1 MKKKRICMALAA
13 ALSLSLAIS
22 ATALA
27 AIPSDIGG
35 HWAQGTII
43 QWTSNGYI
51 AGYPDGTFKPDNSI
65 TRAEFVVMVNK
76 AMGYNKRGN
85 AYFSDVSA
93 AHWAYAEIMKGV
105 EAGYITGNGDGTF
118 RPDAPVTRQEAAVMI
133 SKILGL
139 DQDFASAAKYVD
151 YRYIPSWAAG
161 YVGAVSKAGIM
172 TGYPDGDFKSDRVLT
187 RAESVVSLDKTK
199 NYDGKVEEDKDDREV
214 FEDYRLTSSSLSDKI
229 IKGDLIISSSLSN
242 RNVSLDNVK
251 VEGKLIVEGGK
262 TVTADGCEIS
272 ELEMNRSDV
281 EFDATG
287 RTKVG
292 KTTFEKY
299 GKLSGSG
306 YSRVIIDE
314 EFNSYIELDANIDY
328 VELDAD
334 TNVRLLE
341 NCVIETFEATKNADN
356 ATVNFNK
363 AEVEDMDIYDAI
375 RITGRGDINNM
386 TVYKSGVKSSI
397 RPDHLDRRNGA
408 SKPDYTSTSSGDVGY
423 NPGSR
428 YDDLTIRR
436 DERTYS
442 GGRYDD
448 VRVMSADDW
457 VKLKNMTI
465 YGDLT
470 IDEDVENGDVY
481 LDDLDIRGHVY
492 IYGGGQDT
500 VSFEDCQIEGN
511 IYAKKDHGSR
521 PVGLKIDSNT
531 AEDLD
536 GYISIEDN
544 GAILE
549 NGGKL
554 DKVYVLTGSTVEI
567 DTNVKNLYV
576 NAKTDNLTITSGTTV
591 DKLSISSSSVKG
603 SKITNNGTIKEL
615 NTSQNITV
623 DGNGTVS
630 KDTGNVTYEKSVT
643 SVSLDKATAELTVGE
658 TLKLTATVSPSE
670 AANKSVTWSSSD
682 ASVATVDANGN
693 VKGVKAGTAT
703 ITVTTADG
711 GHTATCVVTVKEKP
725 AETVPAESVTLDKKE
740 LTLTVGGTD
749 GTLTA
754 TVKPADTTDKLK
766 WTVSDNSEN
775 ISITENND
783 GSVTVKALK
792 ATEENKTVTIVAT
805 AGSVS
810 DTCTV
815 TVNPKTV
822 TVTSITISGAPQESI
837 EVDGTFDL
845 MANVT
850 VEPTGSTY
858 EGEIIW
864 DQNSNPTDGE
874 GDVVQITADET
885 GKATVK
891 ALEAGTA
898 TITAKA
904 GDQTATCEVTVTA
917 KTVEV
922 ESVTITGTG
931 VENKKATMTAGDT
944 LQLSAMVLPEGA
956 TEQGVT
962 WESSNDSFA
971 TVTNGTVTAANVT
984 EQKTVTITAKS
995 VSNEEKSDSI
1005 TITVNPVAVTGIQLN
1020 QSSVELTGI
1029 NSSTTLT
1036 ATVTPNNA
1044 ANKEVTWRVENTE
1057 GSEVV
1062 RLSGTTGNSITVTA
1076 VGSGTATITATSK
1089 ANSEVTAICEVT
1101 VTVPVTGVTIK
1112 APEGT
1117 QGGTTEIPAALNV
1130 GETLQLTA
1138 TVKPAE
1144 ANYDKNQISWDVTSG
1159 AQYVTISTPAKGE
1172 TITVTGK
1179 SAGEATITAKVD
1191 ATHSATFTITVKA
1204 ASTPTPGDGGT
1215 ETGGNQTGTGGNQ
1228 SETGAGNGNQPVTG
1242 GEGQTP
1248 VETTPTTQA
1257 TSNAIVVSR

>member
-13 ALSLSLAIS
+13 ALSLSLAVS

-43 QWTSNGYI
+43 QWTTNGYI

-262 TVTADGCEIS
+262 TVTADDCEIS

-314 EFNSYIELDANIDY
+314 GFNSYIELDANIDY

-363 AEVEDMDIYDAI
+363 AEVDDMDIYDAI
-375 RITGRGDINNM
+375 RITGRGDIKNM

-428 YDDLTIRR
+428 YDDLTASR
-436 DERTYS
+436 DKLYK

-448 VRVMSADDW
+448 VKVTADGG
-457 VKLKNMTI
+457 VTLKNMTI
-465 YGDLT
+465 YGNLT

-492 IYGGGQDT
+492 IYGGGEDT
-500 VSFEDCQIEGN
+500 VSFKDCEIEGN

-576 NAKTDNLTITSGTTV
+576 NAKTDNLTITDRTTV
-591 DKLSISSSSVKG
+591 DKLSISSSST
-603 SKITNNGTIKEL
+603 ITNDGKINEL
-615 NTSQNITV
+615 NTSQDITVNGNGTINNPTGDGTVTAGNGQNISVKGVSLNKTATTIEVGKTEKLTATVQPTNATNQKVTWSSDKTDIATVDENGLVTAVKEGTANITV
-623 DGNGTVS
+623 TTEDGS
-630 KDTGNVTYEKSVT
+630 K
-643 SVSLDKATAELTVGE
+643 KATCVVTVTAKEEEQVAVTGVTISESEEVTVGN
-658 TLKLTATVSPSE
+658 TLKLTATIAPNN
-670 AANKSVTWSSSD
+670 ATNKNVTWTSS
-682 ASVATVDANGN
+682 AVNVATISGDGTVTP
-693 VKGVKAGTAT
+693 VGVGKTT
-703 ITVTTADG
+703 ITVTTEDG
-711 GHTATCVVTVKEKP
+711 GF
-725 AETVPAESVTLDKKE
+725 
-740 LTLTVGGTD
+740 TD
-749 GTLTA
+749 
-754 TVKPADTTDKLK
+754 
-766 WTVSDNSEN
+766 
-775 ISITENND
+775 
-783 GSVTVKALK
+783 
-792 ATEENKTVTIVAT
+792 
-805 AGSVS
+805 
-810 DTCTV
+810 
-815 TVNPKTV
+815 
-822 TVTSITISGAPQESI
+822 
-837 EVDGTFDL
+837 
-845 MANVT
+845 
-850 VEPTGSTY
+850 
-858 EGEIIW
+858 
-864 DQNSNPTDGE
+864 
-874 GDVVQITADET
+874 
-885 GKATVK
+885 
-891 ALEAGTA
+891 
-898 TITAKA
+898 
-904 GDQTATCEVTVTA
+904 TCEVTVKPNVQAEITGA
-917 KTVEV
+917 DSVEM
-922 ESVTITGTG
+922 ESTITLGANVTVNPSATTYSKTWDSSNKEVATIDENGIVTPVAVGTTTITLT
-931 VENKKATMTAGDT
+931 VKTSDNNEFTFNKEITVNAKPDVKVQTINVSGGNEVVSGEE

-956 TEQGVT
+956 TEKEVT
-962 WESSNDSFA
+962 WSTSNTQVA
-971 TVTNGTVTAANVT
+971 TVDNNGKVTA
-984 EQKTVTITAKS
+984 KTVTQDTQVTIKATANDG
-995 VSNEEKSDSI
+995 SNVTGSI
-1005 TITVNPVAVTGIQLN
+1005 NITVKPVAVTNISITKDGNTPATNESLEKDATLQ
-1020 QSSVELTGI
+1020 
-1029 NSSTTLT
+1029 LT
-1036 ATVTPNNA
+1036 ATVTPDNA
-1044 ANKEVTWRVENTE
+1044 ANKEVSWSVSGDTSAVE
-1057 GSEVV
+1057 
-1062 RLSGTTGNSITVTA
+1062 LSKNQSTSGESITVTA
-1076 VGSGTATITATSK
+1076 KASGTATITATSK
-1089 ANSEVTAICEVT
+1089 ANSEVKATCTVT
-1101 VTVPVTGVTIK
+1101 VTVPVTGVTI
-1112 APEGT
+1112 T
-1117 QGGTTEIPAALNV
+1117 STENKNTINV
-1130 GETLQLTA
+1130 NETLQLTA
-1138 TVKPAE
+1138 NVTHAG
-1144 ANYDKNQISWDVTSG
+1144 ADYDEITWTVTSG

>member
-13 ALSLSLAIS
+13 ALSLSLAVS

-139 DQDFASAAKYVD
+139 DQDYASAAKYVD

-262 TVTADGCEIS
+262 TVTADDCEIS

-287 RTKVG
+287 RTRVG

-314 EFNSYIELDANIDY
+314 KFNSYIELDANIDY

-363 AEVEDMDIYDAI
+363 AEVDDMDIYDAI

-428 YDDLTIRR
+428 YDDLTVSRNNKI
-436 DERTYS
+436 YK

-448 VRVMSADDW
+448 VKVTADERVT
-457 VKLKNMTI
+457 LKDMTI

-470 IDEDVENGDVY
+470 IDEDVEDGDVY

-492 IYGGGQDT
+492 IYGGGENT
-500 VSFEDCQIEGN
+500 VSFEDCEIGGN

-521 PVGLKIDSNT
+521 PVGLKIDSST

-554 DKVYVLTGSTVEI
+554 DNVYVRTSKEVKVE
-567 DTNVKNLYV
+567 TNVKNLYV
-576 NAKTDNLTITSGTTV
+576 SAKTSDLTITAGTTV
-591 DKLSISSSSVKG
+591 DKLSISSSST
-603 SKITNNGTIKEL
+603 ITNKGTINEL
-615 NTSQNITV
+615 NTSQNIKV
-623 DGNGTVS
+623 DGNGTVG
-630 KDTGNVTYEKSVT
+630 KDTGNGTVTYEKSVT
-643 SVSLDKATAELTVGE
+643 SVSLDKKTAEMKPNE
-658 TLKLTATVSPSE
+658 TLKLTATISPSD

-682 ASVATVDANGN
+682 TSIATVGADGTVTA
-693 VKGVKAGTAT
+693 KAVGEAT
-703 ITVTTADG
+703 ITVTTDDG
-711 GHTATCVVTVKEKP
+711 GKTATCKVTVKEAQAETKP
-725 AETVPAESVTLDKKE
+725 ATEVKLDKE
-740 LTLTVGGTD
+740 TLTLTVGGTD
-749 GTLTA
+749 GTLKATVEPADTTDTLSWTTSNNDGVVEVTPSENGTATVEALKAGTANVIVSAGEHSATCAVTVNPATVSVESISLNKNTLSLEEDETETLTA
-754 TVKPADTTDKLK
+754 TVKPDNATD
-766 WTVSDNSEN
+766 N
-775 ISITENND
+775 
-783 GSVTVKALK
+783 
-792 ATEENKTVTIVAT
+792 TVTWTSSNDEVAT
-805 AGSVS
+805 VNNGKVTAVS
-810 DTCTV
+810 
-815 TVNPKTV
+815 
-822 TVTSITISGAPQESI
+822 
-837 EVDGTFDL
+837 
-845 MANVT
+845 
-850 VEPTGSTY
+850 
-858 EGEIIW
+858 EGE
-864 DQNSNPTDGE
+864 
-874 GDVVQITADET
+874 
-885 GKATVK
+885 
-891 ALEAGTA
+891 A

-904 GDQTATCEVTVTA
+904 GEQTATCEVTVTA
-917 KTVEV
+917 RPVAV

-931 VENKKATMTAGDT
+931 VENKKATMTAGGT

-956 TEQGVT
+956 TEKEVT
-962 WESSNDSFA
+962 WSTSDNQVA
-971 TVTNGTVTAANVT
+971 TVSNGTVTAANVT

-995 VSNEEKSDSI
+995 VSDEAKSDSI
-1005 TITVNPVAVTGIQLN
+1005 TITVNPKVVENISLN
-1020 QSSVELTGI
+1020 PTT
-1029 NSSTTLT
+1029 TTLT
-1036 ATVTPNNA
+1036 SVGQTAEITATITPSDAVNGTVEWESSNTGVATVSPT
-1044 ANKEVTWRVENTE
+1044 EN
-1057 GSEVV
+1057 GKA
-1062 RLSGTTGNSITVTA
+1062 TVTA
-1076 VGSGTATITATSK
+1076 VSSGTT
-1089 ANSEVTAICEVT
+1089 
-1101 VTVPVTGVTIK
+1101 TIK
-1112 APEGT
+1112 ATAGGKEATCEIKVEIPVQSVT
-1117 QGGTTEIPAALNV
+1117 ISAQNGTTTSPATLTP
-1130 GETLQLTA
+1130 GGTLQLTA
-1138 TVKPAE
+1138 KIEP
-1144 ANYDKNQISWDVTSG
+1144 SG
-1159 AQYVTISTPAKGE
+1159 ATNQNVEWSSSDTSVTVTNGLVKVDSSVAESKTVTIK
-1172 TITVTGK
+1172 
-1179 SAGEATITAKVD
+1179 AKVGNVESE
-1191 ATHSATFTITVKA
+1191 AFTINVQ
-1204 ASTPTPGDGGT
+1204 ASTTTTPGGDG
-1215 ETGGNQTGTGGNQ
+1215 TGTGG
-1228 SETGAGNGNQPVTG
+1228 TG
-1242 GEGQTP
+1242 GVTENRNQTG
-1248 VETTPTTQA
+1248 ETTTQTTN
-1257 TSNAIVVSR
+1257 NAIVVSR

>member
-13 ALSLSLAIS
+13 ALSLSLAVS

-43 QWTSNGYI
+43 QWTTNGYI
-51 AGYPDGTFKPDNSI
+51 SGYPDGTFKPDNSI

-139 DQDFASAAKYVD
+139 DQDYASAAKYVD

-314 EFNSYIELDANIDY
+314 KFSSYIELDANIDY

-428 YDDLTIRR
+428 YDDLTASR
-436 DERTYS
+436 DKLYK

-448 VRVMSADDW
+448 VKVTADGGVTLRD
-457 VKLKNMTI
+457 MTI

-470 IDEDVENGDVY
+470 IDEDVENGEVY
-481 LDDLDIRGHVY
+481 LEDLDIRGKVY
-492 IYGGGQDT
+492 IYGGGQNT
-500 VSFEDCQIEGN
+500 VSFKDCEIEGN
-511 IYAKKDHGSR
+511 IYAKKDYDNT
-521 PVGLKIDSNT
+521 PVGLYIDGDTVENFDG
-531 AEDLD
+531 DL
-536 GYISIEDN
+536 YIDDD

-554 DKVYVLTGSTVEI
+554 DKVYVLTKSKVEI
-567 DTNVKNLYV
+567 DTDVKNLYV

-603 SKITNNGTIKEL
+603 STITNNGTINEL
-615 NTSQNITV
+615 NTSQDITV
-623 DGNGTVS
+623 NGGGTINNPTGNGTVT
-630 KDTGNVTYEKSVT
+630 TGDGQKISVKG
-643 SVSLDKATAELTVGE
+643 VSLNKTATTIEVGKTE
-658 TLKLTATVSPSE
+658 KLTATVQPTN
-670 AANKSVTWSSSD
+670 ATNQKVTWSSSNTD
-682 ASVATVDANGN
+682 IATVETDGTVTA
-693 VKGVKAGTAT
+693 KAVGTAD

-711 GHTATCVVTVKEKP
+711 GKTAKCTVTVKEAQ
-725 AETVPAESVTLDKKE
+725 AETEPATGVTLNQDT
-740 LTLTVGGTD
+740 LTLTVGGAD

-754 TVKPADTTDKLK
+754 TVTPADTTDELK

-792 ATEENKTVTIVAT
+792 ATEENQTVTIVAT

-815 TVNPKTV
+815 TVKP
-822 TVTSITISGAPQESI
+822 AE
-837 EVDGTFDL
+837 
-845 MANVT
+845 
-850 VEPTGSTY
+850 
-858 EGEIIW
+858 
-864 DQNSNPTDGE
+864 
-874 GDVVQITADET
+874 
-885 GKATVK
+885 
-891 ALEAGTA
+891 
-898 TITAKA
+898 
-904 GDQTATCEVTVTA
+904 
-917 KTVEV
+917 
-922 ESVTITGTG
+922 
-931 VENKKATMTAGDT
+931 
-944 LQLSAMVLPEGA
+944 
-956 TEQGVT
+956 
-962 WESSNDSFA
+962 
-971 TVTNGTVTAANVT
+971 
-984 EQKTVTITAKS
+984 
-995 VSNEEKSDSI
+995 
-1005 TITVNPVAVTGIQLN
+1005 VAVTGVTLN
-1020 QSSVELTGI
+1020 KTELTLEEDA
-1029 NSSTTLT
+1029 TATLT
-1036 ATVTPNNA
+1036 ATVNPTEATNKNVTWSSSNPEIASVSTDGIVTAVSAGEATITVTTADGEKTDTCKVTVIAKKVDTVMITGVEGDSATLSVGGTLNLSATVNPDEA
-1044 ANKEVTWRVENTE
+1044 ANKELEWTSSNSDVATVSENENGVIVTAVGE
-1057 GSEVV
+1057 GY
-1062 RLSGTTGNSITVTA
+1062 TTITATAKDGSRASDSITVTVNPVEVASVSITKDGTVTSYETLNKDATLQLMATVEPDNATNSDVTWSSNNTGVATVSENGLVKA
-1076 VGSGTATITATSK
+1076 VGSGTATITATAGEQS
-1089 ANSEVTAICEVT
+1089 AECQIT
-1101 VTVPVTGVTIK
+1101 VNVPVTGVTIT
-1112 APEGT
+1112 ALEGT
-1117 QGGTTEIPAALNV
+1117 QGETTESPAALNV
-1130 GETLQLTA
+1130 GGTLQLTA
-1138 TVKPAE
+1138 TVEPSNATNKAVTWSSNATNVAE
-1144 ANYDKNQISWDVTSG
+1144 VNDTGLVT
-1159 AQYVTISTPAKGE
+1159 AKA
-1172 TITVTGK
+1172 
-1179 SAGEATITAKVD
+1179 AGTATITARVD
-1191 ATHSATFTITVKA
+1191 ATHSATFTITVQ
-1204 ASTPTPGDGGT
+1204 ASTPSTPGDGGNTKVTPGT
-1215 ETGGNQTGTGGNQ
+1215 ETGGDQNGNTQPGTPGTG
-1228 SETGAGNGNQPVTG
+1228 EGNGT
-1242 GEGQTP
+1242 QTP
-1248 VETTPTTQA
+1248 GETTTQTTN
-1257 TSNAIVVSR
+1257 NAIVVSR

>member
-13 ALSLSLAIS
+13 ALSLSLAVS

-139 DQDFASAAKYVD
+139 DQDYASAAKYVD

-262 TVTADGCEIS
+262 TVTADDCEIS

-306 YSRVIIDE
+306 YSKVIIDD

-408 SKPDYTSTSSGDVGY
+408 SRPDYTSTSSGDVGY

-428 YDDLTIRR
+428 YDDLTASR
-436 DERTYS
+436 DKLYK

-448 VRVMSADDW
+448 VKVTADGG
-457 VKLKNMTI
+457 VTLKNMTI
-465 YGDLT
+465 YGNLT
-470 IDEDVENGDVY
+470 IDKDVENGNVH
-481 LDDLDIRGHVY
+481 LEDLDIRGKVY
-492 IYGGGQDT
+492 IYGGGQNT

-511 IYAKKDHGSR
+511 IYAKKDYKDT
-521 PVGLKIDSNT
+521 PVGLYIDGDTVENFDG
-531 AEDLD
+531 DL
-536 GYISIEDN
+536 YIDDD

-554 DKVYVLTGSTVEI
+554 DKVYVLTKSKVEI
-567 DTNVKNLYV
+567 DTDVKNLYV
-576 NAKTDNLTITSGTTV
+576 SAKTEKITIKSGVTV
-591 DKLSISSSSVKG
+591 DKLIVSSNAANDST
-603 SKITNNGTIKEL
+603 ITNDGTINEL
-615 NTSQNITV
+615 NTSQDITV
-623 DGNGTVS
+623 NGNGTINNP
-630 KDTGNVTYEKSVT
+630 TGDGTVIPGDGQKISVT
-643 SVSLDKATAELTVGE
+643 GVSLNKTATTIEVGKTE
-658 TLKLTATVSPSE
+658 KLTATVTPDN
-670 AANKSVTWSSSD
+670 ATNKNVTWKSSNED
-682 ASVATVDANGN
+682 VATVGTDGTVTVNA
-693 VKGVKAGTAT
+693 VGTAD

-711 GHTATCVVTVKEKP
+711 GKTATCTVTVKEAQAETKP
-725 AETVPAESVTLDKKE
+725 ATEVKLDKE
-740 LTLTVGGTD
+740 TLTLTVGGAD
-749 GTLTA
+749 GTLKA
-754 TVKPADTTDKLK
+754 TVTPADTTDKLK

-815 TVNPKTV
+815 TVKPAEVAVTGVTLNKTELTLEEGTTATLIATVKPENATDKTV
-822 TVTSITISGAPQESI
+822 TWESSNSEYVSVTPIQDENGKATITANEATTEEQPVTITATAGDKTATCTVTVKAATVAVTEVKIFNSDGSTDAGDSATINVNDQIIFTAKVSPETATEQGVNWSVDETNNGKVEISQNGN
-837 EVDGTFDL
+837 
-845 MANVT
+845 NVT
-850 VEPTGSTY
+850 V
-858 EGEIIW
+858 
-864 DQNSNPTDGE
+864 
-874 GDVVQITADET
+874 T
-885 GKATVK
+885 GKS
-891 ALEAGTA
+891 AGTA
-898 TITAKA
+898 TITA
-904 GDQTATCEVTVTA
+904 TAEG
-917 KTVEV
+917 
-922 ESVTITGTG
+922 GT
-931 VENKKATMTAGDT
+931 NIKDT
-944 LQLSAMVLPEGA
+944 
-956 TEQGVT
+956 
-962 WESSNDSFA
+962 
-971 TVTNGTVTAANVT
+971 
-984 EQKTVTITAKS
+984 
-995 VSNEEKSDSI
+995 I
-1005 TITVNPVAVTGIQLN
+1005 TITVNPKALESI
-1020 QSSVELTGI
+1020 
-1029 NSSTTLT
+1029 TLT
-1036 ATVTPNNA
+1036 TTKNTLTSVNDNTTITASADPEGA
-1044 ANKEVTWRVENTE
+1044 ELGEVTWSSTDNGVATVSPTEN
-1057 GSEVV
+1057 GKA
-1062 RLSGTTGNSITVTA
+1062 TVTA
-1076 VGSGTATITATSK
+1076 VSSGTTTIKATSGTATGECTITVNIPVQSVSISAPDGTSSSATL
-1089 ANSEVTAICEVT
+1089 
-1101 VTVPVTGVTIK
+1101 
-1112 APEGT
+1112 AP
-1117 QGGTTEIPAALNV
+1117 GGK
-1130 GETLQLTA
+1130 LQLTA
-1138 TVKPAE
+1138 TVEP
-1144 ANYDKNQISWDVTSG
+1144 SG
-1159 AQYVTISTPAKGE
+1159 ATNQNVEWISSDTSVTVVNGLVTVDSSITDAKTVTIK
-1172 TITVTGK
+1172 
-1179 SAGEATITAKVD
+1179 AKVGNIESK
-1191 ATHSATFTITVKA
+1191 AFTINVQ
-1204 ASTPTPGDGGT
+1204 ASTPTTPGEGGNT
-1215 ETGGNQTGTGGNQ
+1215 ETGGTGGDNDGGDYPRTGGAPENGNHT
-1228 SETGAGNGNQPVTG
+1228 ETGGVTENGNQPG
-1242 GEGQTP
+1242 GNQPG
-1248 VETTPTTQA
+1248 ETTTQA
-1257 TSNAIVVSR
+1257 TNNAIVVSR

>member
-13 ALSLSLAIS
+13 ALSLSFAVS

-139 DQDFASAAKYVD
+139 DQDYASAAKYVD

-262 TVTADGCEIS
+262 TVTADDCEIS

-306 YSRVIIDE
+306 YSRVIIDD

-341 NCVIETFEATKNADN
+341 NCAIETFEATKNADN

-408 SKPDYTSTSSGDVGY
+408 SRPDYTSTSSGDVGY

-428 YDDLTIRR
+428 YDDLTASR
-436 DERTYS
+436 DKLYK

-448 VRVMSADDW
+448 VKVTADGG
-457 VKLKNMTI
+457 VTLKNMTI

-492 IYGGGQDT
+492 IYGGGEDT
-500 VSFEDCQIEGN
+500 VSFKDCEIEGN
-511 IYAKKDHGSR
+511 IYAKKDHGIR

-576 NAKTDNLTITSGTTV
+576 NAKTDNLTITDRTTV
-591 DKLSISSSSVKG
+591 DKLSISSSST
-603 SKITNNGTIKEL
+603 ITNDGKINEL
-615 NTSQNITV
+615 NTSQDITV
-623 DGNGTVS
+623 NGNGTINNP
-630 KDTGNVTYEKSVT
+630 TGDGTVTAGNGQNISVKG
-643 SVSLDKATAELTVGE
+643 VSLNKTATTIEVGKTE
-658 TLKLTATVSPSE
+658 KLTATVQPTN
-670 AANKSVTWSSSD
+670 ATNQKVTWKSSNED
-682 ASVATVDANGN
+682 VATVGTDGTVTANA
-693 VKGVKAGTAT
+693 VGTAD

-711 GHTATCVVTVKEKP
+711 SKTA
-725 AETVPAESVTLDKKE
+725 
-740 LTLTVGGTD
+740 
-749 GTLTA
+749 
-754 TVKPADTTDKLK
+754 
-766 WTVSDNSEN
+766 
-775 ISITENND
+775 
-783 GSVTVKALK
+783 
-792 ATEENKTVTIVAT
+792 
-805 AGSVS
+805 
-810 DTCTV
+810 TCTV
-815 TVNPKTV
+815 TVNPETVAVESVSLSESSFSLEEGDSKTLTATVTPDTATDKTV
-822 TVTSITISGAPQESI
+822 TWTIGGTNSDAVTLNTTTGNE
-837 EVDGTFDL
+837 
-845 MANVT
+845 VT
-850 VEPTGSTY
+850 V
-858 EGEIIW
+858 
-864 DQNSNPTDGE
+864 
-874 GDVVQITADET
+874 TA
-885 GKATVK
+885 AT
-891 ALEAGTA
+891 AGTA
-898 TITAKA
+898 TITATA
-904 GDQTATCEVTVTA
+904 GGKTAECTVTVKA
-917 KTVEV
+917 ATVPV
-922 ESVTITGTG
+922 MGVTIKVGDNASDT
-931 VENKKATMTAGDT
+931 ATMTSGEELELTAT
-944 LQLSAMVLPEGA
+944 VLPDTA
-956 TEQGVT
+956 TDKGVT
-962 WESSNDSFA
+962 WESSDNSVA
-971 TVTNGTVTAANVT
+971 TVSNGTVKAANVT

-995 VSNEEKSDSI
+995 VSDKTKCDSI
-1005 TITVNPVAVTGIQLN
+1005 TITVNPA
-1020 QSSVELTGI
+1020 LTGI
-1029 NSSTTLT
+1029 TLEPTTDTL
-1036 ATVTPNNA
+1036 
-1044 ANKEVTWRVENTE
+1044 E
-1057 GSEVV
+1057 G
-1062 RLSGTTGNSITVTA
+1062 
-1076 VGSGTATITATSK
+1076 VGETATITAK
-1089 ANSEVTAICEVT
+1089 ADPEGAELGTVTWESSATGVATVQPNVDGTAKVTAVSSGTTI
-1101 VTVPVTGVTIK
+1101 IK
-1112 APEGT
+1112 ATSGTATGEYTITVNIPVQSVSISAAGIEGNTTTITLGEGT
-1117 QGGTTEIPAALNV
+1117 N
-1130 GETLQLTA
+1130 TLQLTA
-1138 TVKPAE
+1138 TVTPAE
-1144 ANYDKNQISWDVTSG
+1144 ANYDKNQISWDVTNG
-1159 AQYVTISTPAKGE
+1159 AEYVTISTPATGE
-1172 TITVTGK
+1172 TITVTAVN
-1179 SAGEATITAKVD
+1179 AGSATITATAGEK
-1191 ATHSATFTITVKA
+1191 SAQFTITVNA
-1204 ASTPTPGDGGT
+1204 ATTTPGEGGNTEVTPGT
-1215 ETGGNQTGTGGNQ
+1215 ETRGDQNGNTQPGTPGTG
-1228 SETGAGNGNQPVTG
+1228 EGNGT
-1242 GEGQTP
+1242 QTS
-1248 VETTPTTQA
+1248 ETTPTTQA
-1257 TSNAIVVSR
+1257 TNNAIVVSR

>member
-13 ALSLSLAIS
+13 ALSLSLAVS

-43 QWTSNGYI
+43 QWTTNGYI
-51 AGYPDGTFKPDNSI
+51 SGYPDGTFKPDNSI

-139 DQDFASAAKYVD
+139 DQDYASAAKYVD

-262 TVTADGCEIS
+262 TVTADDCEIS

-428 YDDLTIRR
+428 YDDLTASR
-436 DERTYS
+436 DEKTYR
-442 GGRYDD
+442 GGKYDD
-448 VRVMSADDW
+448 VKVTGED
-457 VKLKNMTI
+457 VNLKDMTI
-465 YGDLT
+465 YGNLT
-470 IDEDVENGDVY
+470 IDEDVRNSNIGLY
-481 LDDLDIRGHVY
+481 DLDIRGNVY
-492 IYGGGQDT
+492 IYGGGQST
-500 VSFEDCQIEGN
+500 VGFYDCEIEGN
-511 IYAKKDHGSR
+511 IYARKDYNDT
-521 PVGLKIDSNT
+521 PVGLYIDGDTVENFDG
-531 AEDLD
+531 DL
-536 GYISIEDN
+536 YIDDD

-554 DKVYVLTGSTVEI
+554 DKVYVLTKSKVEI
-567 DTNVKNLYV
+567 DTDVKNLYV

-591 DKLSISSSSVKG
+591 DKLSISSSSAKG
-603 SKITNNGTIKEL
+603 STITNKGTINEL

-623 DGNGTVS
+623 NGDGTINNPTGDGTVTPDDGQ
-630 KDTGNVTYEKSVT
+630 KISVT
-643 SVSLDKATAELTVGE
+643 GVSLNKTATTIEVGKTE
-658 TLKLTATVSPSE
+658 KLTATVTPDN
-670 AANKSVTWSSSD
+670 ATNKNVTWKSSNED
-682 ASVATVDANGN
+682 VATVGKDGTVTARA
-693 VKGVKAGTAT
+693 VGTAD

-711 GHTATCVVTVKEKP
+711 GKTATC
-725 AETVPAESVTLDKKE
+725 A
-740 LTLTVGGTD
+740 
-749 GTLTA
+749 
-754 TVKPADTTDKLK
+754 
-766 WTVSDNSEN
+766 
-775 ISITENND
+775 
-783 GSVTVKALK
+783 
-792 ATEENKTVTIVAT
+792 
-805 AGSVS
+805 
-810 DTCTV
+810 V

-822 TVTSITISGAPQESI
+822 AVESI
-837 EVDGTFDL
+837 SLNQSSLTLEEEGT
-845 MANVT
+845 
-850 VEPTGSTY
+850 
-858 EGEIIW
+858 
-864 DQNSNPTDGE
+864 
-874 GDVVQITADET
+874 
-885 GKATVK
+885 AT
-891 ALEAGTA
+891 LTA
-898 TITAKA
+898 TITPNNATDKSVTWESSDPKSVSVTPIQNENGKA
-904 GDQTATCEVTVTA
+904 TITAIKPTGESSVTITATAGEQTATCTVTVKAATVPVTEVTIKVGDNASDT
-917 KTVEV
+917 
-922 ESVTITGTG
+922 
-931 VENKKATMTAGDT
+931 ATMTAGEELELT
-944 LQLSAMVLPEGA
+944 ATVLPDTA
-956 TEQGVT
+956 TDKGVT
-962 WESSNDSFA
+962 WESSDNSVA
-971 TVTNGTVTAANVT
+971 TVSNGTVKAANVT

-995 VSNEEKSDSI
+995 VSDKTKCDSI
-1005 TITVNPVAVTGIQLN
+1005 TITVNPA
-1020 QSSVELTGI
+1020 LTGI
-1029 NSSTTLT
+1029 TLEPTTATLEGIGTTTTITAKANPKGAELGTVSWVSTNTGVATVSST
-1036 ATVTPNNA
+1036 
-1044 ANKEVTWRVENTE
+1044 EN
-1057 GSEVV
+1057 GKA
-1062 RLSGTTGNSITVTA
+1062 TVTA
-1076 VGSGTATITATSK
+1076 VSSGTTTIKATSGTATGECTITVNIPVESISITANGVEG
-1089 ANSEVTAICEVT
+1089 NSA
-1101 VTVPVTGVTIK
+1101 TITLG
-1112 APEGT
+1112 EGT
-1117 QGGTTEIPAALNV
+1117 TT
-1130 GETLQLTA
+1130 TLQLTA
-1138 TVKPAE
+1138 TVEP
-1144 ANYDKNQISWDVTSG
+1144 T
-1159 AQYVTISTPAKGE
+1159 E
-1172 TITVTGK
+1172 TKEKTVTWSITSNPNGAVTL
-1179 SAGEATITAKVD
+1179 SSNGNTATVNAVNAGSATITATAGGK
-1191 ATHSATFTITVKA
+1191 SATFTITVNA
-1204 ASTPTPGDGGT
+1204 ATPTSGEDGDTGTPGT
-1215 ETGGNQTGTGGNQ
+1215 EEDNDNGSQPGGDQTGGNQTGGNQTGGDDPG
-1228 SETGAGNGNQPVTG
+1228 TGGAPGGGNHSGTGGDNGNGP
-1242 GEGQTP
+1242 QT
-1248 VETTPTTQA
+1248 TLK
-1257 TSNAIVVSR
+1257 

>member
-43 QWTSNGYI
+43 QWTTNGYI
-51 AGYPDGTFKPDNSI
+51 SGYPDGTFKPDNSI

-139 DQDFASAAKYVD
+139 DQDYASAAKYVD

-262 TVTADGCEIS
+262 TVTADDCEIS

-306 YSRVIIDE
+306 YSRVIIDD
-314 EFNSYIELDANIDY
+314 EFNSYIELNANIDY

-341 NCVIETFEATKNADN
+341 NCAIETFEATKNADS

-397 RPDHLDRRNGA
+397 RPDHLDTRNGA
-408 SKPDYTSTSSGDVGY
+408 SRPDYTSTSSGDVGY

-428 YDDLTIRR
+428 YDDLTVSRNNKI
-436 DERTYS
+436 YK

-448 VRVMSADDW
+448 VKVTADERVT
-457 VKLKNMTI
+457 LKDMTI

-481 LDDLDIRGHVY
+481 LEDLDIRGHVY
-492 IYGGGQDT
+492 IYGGGENT
-500 VSFEDCQIEGN
+500 VSFKDCEIEGN

-576 NAKTDNLTITSGTTV
+576 NAKTDNLTITDRTTV
-591 DKLSISSSSVKG
+591 DKLSISSSSAND
-603 SKITNNGTIKEL
+603 STITNDGTIKEL

-623 DGNGTVS
+623 NGGGTINNTPGNGTVTPGDDQ
-630 KDTGNVTYEKSVT
+630 KISVKG
-643 SVSLDKATAELTVGE
+643 VSLNKTATTIEVGKTE
-658 TLKLTATVSPSE
+658 KLTATVTPDN
-670 AANKSVTWSSSD
+670 ATNKNVTWKSSNED
-682 ASVATVDANGN
+682 VATVGTDGTVTANA
-693 VKGVKAGTAT
+693 VGTAD

-711 GHTATCVVTVKEKP
+711 GKTATCTVTVKP
-725 AETVPAESVTLDKKE
+725 ATVAVTGISLDHQS
-740 LTLTVGGTD
+740 LTLEEGARE
-749 GTLTA
+749 TLTA
-754 TVKPADTTDKLK
+754 TVTPDTATD
-766 WTVSDNSEN
+766 
-775 ISITENND
+775 
-783 GSVTVKALK
+783 
-792 ATEENKTVTIVAT
+792 KTVTWTSSDSTVAKVENGVVTAIKASETPVTITAT
-805 AGSVS
+805 AGE
-810 DTCTV
+810 
-815 TVNPKTV
+815 K
-822 TVTSITISGAPQESI
+822 
-837 EVDGTFDL
+837 
-845 MANVT
+845 
-850 VEPTGSTY
+850 
-858 EGEIIW
+858 
-864 DQNSNPTDGE
+864 
-874 GDVVQITADET
+874 
-885 GKATVK
+885 
-891 ALEAGTA
+891 
-898 TITAKA
+898 
-904 GDQTATCEVTVTA
+904 TATCEVTVTA
-917 KTVEV
+917 KTVAV

-931 VENKKATMTAGDT
+931 VTGETEKTATMTAGEELELT
-944 LQLSAMVLPEGA
+944 AEVVPAEA
-956 TEQGVT
+956 TNKAVT
-962 WESSNDSFA
+962 WESSDPEYVSVTPIQNENGKA
-971 TVTNGTVTAANVT
+971 TITALKATNT
-984 EQKTVTITAKS
+984 ENPVTITAKAIGGENITDSIEITVNPKALESITLTTEKDILTS
-995 VSNEEKSDSI
+995 VNDTTTITATANPGGAQLGTVNWNITEGNDVVELSANTGESITVKAEKSGTAKIKATSGTATGEY
-1005 TITVNPVAVTGIQLN
+1005 TITVNIPV
-1020 QSSVELTGI
+1020 QSV
-1029 NSSTTLT
+1029 
-1036 ATVTPNNA
+1036 
-1044 ANKEVTWRVENTE
+1044 
-1057 GSEVV
+1057 
-1062 RLSGTTGNSITVTA
+1062 SISA
-1076 VGSGTATITATSK
+1076 
-1089 ANSEVTAICEVT
+1089 
-1101 VTVPVTGVTIK
+1101 
-1112 APEGT
+1112 
-1117 QGGTTEIPAALNV
+1117 QGGISSPATLAP
-1130 GETLQLTA
+1130 GGTLQLTA
-1138 TVKPAE
+1138 NVEPAGADYNNITWESSDTSVATVANGLVTVDSSVAE
-1144 ANYDKNQISWDVTSG
+1144 SKT
-1159 AQYVTISTPAKGE
+1159 VTIK
-1172 TITVTGK
+1172 
-1179 SAGEATITAKVD
+1179 AKVGNVESE
-1191 ATHSATFTITVKA
+1191 AFTINVQ
-1204 ASTPTPGDGGT
+1204 ASTPTTPGEGGT
-1215 ETGGNQTGTGGNQ
+1215 KTGEDQSGTGEDNKNGDHPGTGGAPEGGNHPGTGGDNEGGNQTGGT
-1228 SETGAGNGNQPVTG
+1228 
-1242 GEGQTP
+1242 
-1248 VETTPTTQA
+1248 TTQA
-1257 TSNAIVVSR
+1257 TNNAIVVSR

>member
-13 ALSLSLAIS
+13 ALSLSLAVS

-43 QWTSNGYI
+43 QWTTNGYI
-51 AGYPDGTFKPDNSI
+51 SGYPDGTFKPDNSI

-139 DQDFASAAKYVD
+139 DQDYASAAQYVD

-262 TVTADGCEIS
+262 TVTADDCEIS

-428 YDDLTIRR
+428 YDDLTVSRNNKI
-436 DERTYS
+436 YK

-448 VRVMSADDW
+448 VKVTADERVT
-457 VKLKNMTI
+457 LKDMTI

-470 IDEDVENGDVY
+470 IDEDVEDGDVY

-492 IYGGGQDT
+492 IYGGGENT
-500 VSFEDCQIEGN
+500 VSFEDCEIGGN

-521 PVGLKIDSNT
+521 PVGLKIDSST

-554 DKVYVLTGSTVEI
+554 DNVYVRTSKEVKVE
-567 DTNVKNLYV
+567 TNVKNLYV
-576 NAKTDNLTITSGTTV
+576 SAKTSDLTITAGTTV
-591 DKLSISSSSVKG
+591 DKLSISSSST
-603 SKITNNGTIKEL
+603 ITNKGTINEL

-623 DGNGTVS
+623 NGDGTINNTNTTGNGTVTT
-630 KDTGNVTYEKSVT
+630 DGNQKISVT
-643 SVSLDKATAELTVGE
+643 GVTLNKTALTLTEGASE
-658 TLKLTATVSPSE
+658 KLTATVQPTN
-670 AANKSVTWSSSD
+670 ATNQKVTWSSDKTDIATVDENGLVTAVKEGTANITVTTEDGSKKATCVVTVTAKEEQVAVTGVKLNKSKTTIKVGETETLEATID
-682 ASVATVDANGN
+682 PANATNKNITWSSTDGTVATVDETGKVEA
-693 VKGVKAGTAT
+693 KKAGTAT
-703 ITVTTADG
+703 IKVTTADG
-711 GHTATCVVTVKEKP
+711 NHVAECTVTVEAATVEVESISLDKEELSLEEGATAT
-725 AETVPAESVTLDKKE
+725 LF
-740 LTLTVGGTD
+740 
-749 GTLTA
+749 A
-754 TVKPADTTDKLK
+754 TVKPENATD
-766 WTVSDNSEN
+766 N
-775 ISITENND
+775 
-783 GSVTVKALK
+783 
-792 ATEENKTVTIVAT
+792 TVTWTSSNEEVATVENGVVTAVRASETPVTITAT
-805 AGSVS
+805 AGGKEA
-810 DTCTV
+810 TCT
-815 TVNPKTV
+815 
-822 TVTSITISGAPQESI
+822 
-837 EVDGTFDL
+837 
-845 MANVT
+845 
-850 VEPTGSTY
+850 
-858 EGEIIW
+858 
-864 DQNSNPTDGE
+864 
-874 GDVVQITADET
+874 
-885 GKATVK
+885 
-891 ALEAGTA
+891 
-898 TITAKA
+898 
-904 GDQTATCEVTVTA
+904 VTVTA
-917 KTVEV
+917 KTVAV

-931 VENKKATMTAGDT
+931 VENKKATMTAG
-944 LQLSAMVLPEGA
+944 
-956 TEQGVT
+956 
-962 WESSNDSFA
+962 
-971 TVTNGTVTAANVT
+971 
-984 EQKTVTITAKS
+984 
-995 VSNEEKSDSI
+995 EE
-1005 TITVNPVAVTGIQLN
+1005 L
-1020 QSSVELTGI
+1020 E
-1029 NSSTTLT
+1029 LT
-1036 ATVTPNNA
+1036 ATVEPINA
-1044 ANKEVTWRVENTE
+1044 TNKTITW
-1057 GSEVV
+1057 
-1062 RLSGTTGNSITVTA
+1062 SITSDPNEAVTLKSNGNTA
-1076 VGSGTATITATSK
+1076 TVKALEAGTATITATATGGTNIKDTITITVNPK
-1089 ANSEVTAICEVT
+1089 ALESITLTTTKNTLTSVNDNTTITASANPEGAELGEVTWSSTDTNVATVSSTENGKAT
-1101 VTVPVTGVTIK
+1101 VTAVSSGTAKIQATSGTATGECTITVNIPVTGVTIK
-1112 APEGT
+1112 DSSGNTSAKMTLGEGT
-1117 QGGTTEIPAALNV
+1117 TT
-1130 GETLQLTA
+1130 TLQLTA
-1138 TVKPAE
+1138 TVTPAE
-1144 ANYDKNQISWDVTSG
+1144 ANYDKNQISWNVTSG
-1159 AQYVTISTPAKGE
+1159 AEYVTISTPATGE
-1172 TITVTGK
+1172 TITVNAV
-1179 SAGEATITAKVD
+1179 SAGSATITAKVD
-1191 ATHSATFTITVKA
+1191 ENHSATFQITVQVPA
-1204 ASTPTPGDGGT
+1204 TPGTGEGNRNQPGGT
-1215 ETGGNQTGTGGNQ
+1215 
-1228 SETGAGNGNQPVTG
+1228 
-1242 GEGQTP
+1242 
-1248 VETTPTTQA
+1248 TTQA
-1257 TSNAIVVSR
+1257 TNNAIVVSR

>member
-13 ALSLSLAIS
+13 ALSLSLAVS

-43 QWTSNGYI
+43 QWTTNGYI

-139 DQDFASAAKYVD
+139 DQDYASAAKYVD

-262 TVTADGCEIS
+262 TVTADDCEIS

-397 RPDHLDRRNGA
+397 RPDHLDTRNGA

-428 YDDLTIRR
+428 YDDLTASR
-436 DERTYS
+436 DDKTYR
-442 GGRYDD
+442 GGKYDD
-448 VRVMSADDW
+448 VRVTGED
-457 VKLKNMTI
+457 VTLENMTI

-470 IDEDVENGDVY
+470 IDEDVENGNVY
-481 LDDLDIRGHVY
+481 LEDLDIRGHVY
-492 IYGGGQDT
+492 IYGGGENT
-500 VSFEDCQIEGN
+500 VSFEDCEIEGN

-544 GAILE
+544 GAILKA
-549 NGGKL
+549 GGKL
-554 DKVYVLTGSTVEI
+554 DNVYVLTGSTVEI

-576 NAKTDNLTITSGTTV
+576 NAKTSKLKITDRTTV
-591 DKLSISSSSVKG
+591 DKLSISSSSAED
-603 SKITNNGTIKEL
+603 STITNNGTIKEL
-615 NTSQNITV
+615 NTSQDIKVDGSGTIKEETGSGNVTTGESQNISVTGVTLNETTATVEAGSKYQLKETVQPTNATNKKVTWSSDNTDIATVDENGLVTAVKEGTANITV
-623 DGNGTVS
+623 TTEDGNHTAKCVVTVTA
-630 KDTGNVTYEKSVT
+630 KEEEQVAVTGVTISESEEVT
-643 SVSLDKATAELTVGE
+643 FGN
-658 TLKLTATVSPSE
+658 TLKLTATIAPNN
-670 AANKSVTWSSSD
+670 ATNKNVTWTSSAENVATISSD
-682 ASVATVDANGN
+682 GTVTP
-693 VKGVKAGTAT
+693 VGVGKTT
-703 ITVTTADG
+703 ITVTTEDG
-711 GHTATCVVTVKEKP
+711 GFTDTCEVTVKP
-725 AETVPAESVTLDKKE
+725 NVQAEITGADSVEMESTITLGANVTVNPSATIYSKTWDSSNKEVATIDENGIVTPVSVGETTI
-740 LTLTVGGTD
+740 TLTVKTSDNSEFKFDKKINVNAKPDVKVKTITVSGEKEVVSGGELHLTVEVKPDNATNDAVTWSTSNKQVATVDENGKVTAKTVTENTQVTITATAND
-749 GTLTA
+749 GSNVTGSITITVKPVAVTNISITKDGNTPATNESLEKDATLQLTA
-754 TVKPADTTDKLK
+754 TVKPD
-766 WTVSDNSEN
+766 
-775 ISITENND
+775 
-783 GSVTVKALK
+783 
-792 ATEENKTVTIVAT
+792 
-805 AGSVS
+805 
-810 DTCTV
+810 
-815 TVNPKTV
+815 
-822 TVTSITISGAPQESI
+822 
-837 EVDGTFDL
+837 
-845 MANVT
+845 
-850 VEPTGSTY
+850 
-858 EGEIIW
+858 
-864 DQNSNPTDGE
+864 
-874 GDVVQITADET
+874 
-885 GKATVK
+885 
-891 ALEAGTA
+891 
-898 TITAKA
+898 
-904 GDQTATCEVTVTA
+904 
-917 KTVEV
+917 
-922 ESVTITGTG
+922 
-931 VENKKATMTAGDT
+931 
-944 LQLSAMVLPEGA
+944 
-956 TEQGVT
+956 
-962 WESSNDSFA
+962 
-971 TVTNGTVTAANVT
+971 
-984 EQKTVTITAKS
+984 
-995 VSNEEKSDSI
+995 
-1005 TITVNPVAVTGIQLN
+1005 
-1020 QSSVELTGI
+1020 
-1029 NSSTTLT
+1029 
-1036 ATVTPNNA
+1036 NA
-1044 ANKEVTWRVENTE
+1044 ANKEVTWSVS
-1057 GSEVV
+1057 GDISAVK
-1062 RLSGTTGNSITVTA
+1062 LSKNQSTSGESITVTA
-1076 VGSGTATITATSK
+1076 KASGTATITATSN
-1089 ANSEVTAICEVT
+1089 ANSEVTATCAVT
-1101 VTVPVTGVTIK
+1101 VTVPVTDVSIIS
-1112 APEGT
+1112 PENK
-1117 QGGTTEIPAALNV
+1117 TTLNV
-1130 GETLQLTA
+1130 DDRLQLTA
-1138 TVKPAE
+1138 TV
-1144 ANYDKNQISWDVTSG
+1144 
-1159 AQYVTISTPAKGE
+1159 TPPNA
-1172 TITVTGK
+1172 TNNTVTWSSNTPTVATVDSSTGLVTAK
-1179 SAGEATITAKVD
+1179 SAGKVTITAT
-1191 ATHSATFTITVKA
+1191 ATDGSGVRGSIEITVE
-1204 ASTPTPGDGGT
+1204 PVETPGG
-1215 ETGGNQTGTGGNQ
+1215 ETGTTPGTGTRTGNEGQ
-1228 SETGAGNGNQPVTG
+1228 SGTGEGNGNQP
-1242 GEGQTP
+1242 GET
-1248 VETTPTTQA
+1248 TTQA
-1257 TSNAIVVSR
+1257 TNNVIVVSR

>member
-1 MKKKRICMALAA
+1 MKKKKRICMALAA

-43 QWTSNGYI
+43 QWTTNGYI
-51 AGYPDGTFKPDNSI
+51 SGYPDGTFKPDNSI

-139 DQDFASAAKYVD
+139 DQDYASAAKYVD

-262 TVTADGCEIS
+262 TVTADDCEIS

-314 EFNSYIELDANIDY
+314 GFNSYIELDANIDY

-341 NCVIETFEATKNADN
+341 NCAIETFEATKNADN

-428 YDDLTIRR
+428 YDDLTASR
-436 DERTYS
+436 DKLYK

-448 VRVMSADDW
+448 VKVTADGGVTLRD
-457 VKLKNMTI
+457 MTI

-492 IYGGGQDT
+492 IYGGGDDT

-511 IYAKKDHGSR
+511 IYAKKDYGSS
-521 PVGLKIDSNT
+521 PVGLKIDSDT

-544 GAILE
+544 GAILKA
-549 NGGKL
+549 GGKL
-554 DKVYVLTGSTVEI
+554 DRVYVQTGAEVTVE
-567 DTNVKNLYV
+567 TSVENLYV
-576 NAKTDNLTITSGTTV
+576 SAKTNNLKITAGTTV
-591 DKLSISSSSVKG
+591 DKLSISSRSANDST
-603 SKITNNGTIKEL
+603 ITNYGTINEL

-623 DGNGTVS
+623 NGDGTINNTNTTGNGTVTT
-630 KDTGNVTYEKSVT
+630 DGNQKISVT
-643 SVSLDKATAELTVGE
+643 GVTLNKTALTLTEGASE
-658 TLKLTATVSPSE
+658 KLTATVQPTN
-670 AANKSVTWSSSD
+670 ATNQKVTWSSD
-682 ASVATVDANGN
+682 KTDIATVDKNGL
-693 VKGVKAGTAT
+693 VTAKAAGTAN
-703 ITVTTADG
+703 ITVTT
-711 GHTATCVVTVKEKP
+711 E
-725 AETVPAESVTLDKKE
+725 
-740 LTLTVGGTD
+740 
-749 GTLTA
+749 
-754 TVKPADTTDKLK
+754 
-766 WTVSDNSEN
+766 
-775 ISITENND
+775 D
-783 GSVTVKALK
+783 GS
-792 ATEENKTVTIVAT
+792 KTA
-805 AGSVS
+805 
-810 DTCTV
+810 TCTV

-822 TVTSITISGAPQESI
+822 AVTEVKLDKTELELEEGTTTTLTATVTPDTATDKTVTWTIG
-837 EVDGTFDL
+837 GTNSDAVTL
-845 MANVT
+845 NDTTGKEVT
-850 VEPTGSTY
+850 V
-858 EGEIIW
+858 
-864 DQNSNPTDGE
+864 
-874 GDVVQITADET
+874 TA
-885 GKATVK
+885 AT
-891 ALEAGTA
+891 AGTA
-898 TITAKA
+898 TITATA
-904 GDQTATCEVTVTA
+904 GEQTATCTVTVTA
-917 KTVEV
+917 RTVAV
-922 ESVTITGTG
+922 QSVTIKGSG
-931 VENKKATMTAGDT
+931 VENKKATMTAEEK
-944 LQLSAMVLPEGA
+944 LQLTAEVLPVDATNKGVTWSITSNPNEAITLSSNDNTATITAVKAGTATITATAAGGTDITDSIEITVNPKLSEIILEPTTATLEGVGTFTTITAKANPEGA
-956 TEQGVT
+956 ELGTVE
-962 WESSNDSFA
+962 WESSNNGVA
-971 TVTNGTVTAANVT
+971 TVQSNG
-984 EQKTVTITAKS
+984 
-995 VSNEEKSDSI
+995 D
-1005 TITVNPVAVTGIQLN
+1005 G
-1020 QSSVELTGI
+1020 
-1029 NSSTTLT
+1029 T
-1036 ATVTPNNA
+1036 ATVTA
-1044 ANKEVTWRVENTE
+1044 KA
-1057 GSEVV
+1057 
-1062 RLSGTTGNSITVTA
+1062 
-1076 VGSGTATITATSK
+1076 SGTATITATAGGK
-1089 ANSEVTAICEVT
+1089 SEECQIT
-1101 VTVPVTGVTIK
+1101 VNVPVTGVTIK

-1144 ANYDKNQISWDVTSG
+1144 ANYDKNQISWNVTSG
-1159 AQYVTISTPAKGE
+1159 DEYVTISTAATGE

-1179 SAGEATITAKVD
+1179 SAGTATITA
-1191 ATHSATFTITVKA
+1191 SAGEQSEQFIITVKA
-1204 ASTPTPGDGGT
+1204 AETTNPGEGGGT
-1215 ETGGNQTGTGGNQ
+1215 EVIPGGEDDTTSGPDT
-1228 SETGAGNGNQPVTG
+1228 ETGSENQPVTG
-1242 GEGQTP
+1242 VESQTSG
-1248 VETTPTTQA
+1248 ETTPTTQA

>member
-13 ALSLSLAIS
+13 ALSLSLAVS

-43 QWTSNGYI
+43 QWTTNGYI
-51 AGYPDGTFKPDNSI
+51 SGYPDGTFKPDNSI

-139 DQDFASAAKYVD
+139 DQDYASAAKYVD

-314 EFNSYIELDANIDY
+314 EFSSYIELDANIDY

-428 YDDLTIRR
+428 YDDLTVSRNNKI
-436 DERTYS
+436 YK

-448 VRVMSADDW
+448 VKVTADERVT
-457 VKLKNMTI
+457 LKDMTI

-470 IDEDVENGDVY
+470 IDEDVEDGDVY

-492 IYGGGQDT
+492 IYGGGEST
-500 VSFEDCQIEGN
+500 VSFKDCEIEGN
-511 IYAKKDHGSR
+511 IYAKKDYKDM
-521 PVGLKIDSNT
+521 PVGLYIDGDTVENF
-531 AEDLD
+531 D
-536 GYISIEDN
+536 GTLVIEKN
-544 GAILE
+544 GAIVK
-549 NGGKL
+549 GAGKL
-554 DKVYVLTGSTVEI
+554 DNVNVLTKSKVEI
-567 DTNVKNLYV
+567 DTDVKNLYV

-591 DKLSISSSSVKG
+591 DKLSISSSSAKDSTIKLDGNVKEISTNYDITVTGSGDYDKKTGSGTINGKEETIAVTEVTLNKTALTLTEGASEKLKATVKPDNATNKELKWSSSDTSIATVDNTGKVLGMSAGNAVITVTTKDG
-603 SKITNNGTIKEL
+603 SKTATCNVTVITPDVSVESVGL
-615 NTSQNITV
+615 NTN
-623 DGNGTVS
+623 
-630 KDTGNVTYEKSVT
+630 
-643 SVSLDKATAELTVGE
+643 SLRLSIGE
-658 TLKLTATVSPSE
+658 PGQLTAIVNPSN
-670 AANKSVTWSSSD
+670 ATNKEVTWSSLD
-682 ASVATVDANGN
+682 PSVATVDDTGKVLGMSAGN
-693 VKGVKAGTAT
+693 AV
-703 ITVTTADG
+703 ITVTTKDG
-711 GHTATCVVTVKEKP
+711 SKTATCDVEVIAPVVNV
-725 AETVPAESVTLDKKE
+725 
-740 LTLTVGGTD
+740 
-749 GTLTA
+749 
-754 TVKPADTTDKLK
+754 
-766 WTVSDNSEN
+766 
-775 ISITENND
+775 
-783 GSVTVKALK
+783 
-792 ATEENKTVTIVAT
+792 
-805 AGSVS
+805 
-810 DTCTV
+810 
-815 TVNPKTV
+815 
-822 TVTSITISGAPQESI
+822 ESI
-837 EVDGTFDL
+837 
-845 MANVT
+845 
-850 VEPTGSTY
+850 
-858 EGEIIW
+858 
-864 DQNSNPTDGE
+864 
-874 GDVVQITADET
+874 
-885 GKATVK
+885 
-891 ALEAGTA
+891 
-898 TITAKA
+898 
-904 GDQTATCEVTVTA
+904 
-917 KTVEV
+917 
-922 ESVTITGTG
+922 
-931 VENKKATMTAGDT
+931 
-944 LQLSAMVLPEGA
+944 
-956 TEQGVT
+956 
-962 WESSNDSFA
+962 
-971 TVTNGTVTAANVT
+971 
-984 EQKTVTITAKS
+984 
-995 VSNEEKSDSI
+995 
-1005 TITVNPVAVTGIQLN
+1005 
-1020 QSSVELTGI
+1020 GI
-1029 NSSTTLT
+1029 NLT
-1036 ATVTPNNA
+1036 
-1044 ANKEVTWRVENTE
+1044 E
-1057 GSEVV
+1057 
-1062 RLSGTTGNSITVTA
+1062 LSLS
-1076 VGSGTATITATSK
+1076 
-1089 ANSEVTAICEVT
+1089 
-1101 VTVPVTGVTIK
+1101 P
-1112 APEGT
+1112 
-1117 QGGTTEIPAALNV
+1117 
-1130 GETLQLTA
+1130 GEASQLTA
-1138 TVKPAE
+1138 TVNPINATNKKVNWSSSNP
-1144 ANYDKNQISWDVTSG
+1144 
-1159 AQYVTISTPAKGE
+1159 
-1172 TITVTGK
+1172 TVATVDSTGK
-1179 SAGEATITAKVD
+1179 VLGLTAGGATITAETEDGARKITCNVTVKPLDTVINKSTSLSPGEGIQLGVSDVTNEAVISWSVANGVIAKVNETGY
-1191 ATHSATFTITVKA
+1191 AVGLTSGTTTITATTTSGLKVIW
-1204 ASTPTPGDGGT
+1204 T
-1215 ETGGNQTGTGGNQ
+1215 
-1228 SETGAGNGNQPVTG
+1228 VT
-1242 GEGQTP
+1242 
-1248 VETTPTTQA
+1248 V
-1257 TSNAIVVSR
+1257 I

>member
-13 ALSLSLAIS
+13 ALSLSLAVS

-139 DQDFASAAKYVD
+139 DQDYASAAKYVD

-262 TVTADGCEIS
+262 TITADGCEIS

-314 EFNSYIELDANIDY
+314 GFSSYIELDADIDY

-428 YDDLTIRR
+428 YDDLTASR
-436 DERTYS
+436 DKLYK

-448 VRVMSADDW
+448 VKVTADGRVT
-457 VKLKNMTI
+457 LKNMTI

-492 IYGGGQDT
+492 IYGGGENT
-500 VSFEDCQIEGN
+500 VSFEDCEIGGN

-576 NAKTDNLTITSGTTV
+576 NAKTDNLTITDRTTV
-591 DKLSISSSSVKG
+591 DKLSISSSST
-603 SKITNNGTIKEL
+603 ITNDGKINEL
-615 NTSQNITV
+615 NTSQDITV
-623 DGNGTVS
+623 NGNGTINNP
-630 KDTGNVTYEKSVT
+630 TGDGTVTAGNGQNISVKG
-643 SVSLDKATAELTVGE
+643 VSLNKTATTIEVGKTE
-658 TLKLTATVSPSE
+658 KLTATVQPTN
-670 AANKSVTWSSSD
+670 ATNQKVTWSSD
-682 ASVATVDANGN
+682 KTDIATVNDSGLVTA
-693 VKGVKAGTAT
+693 VKEGTAN
-703 ITVTTADG
+703 ITVTTEDG
-711 GHTATCVVTVKEKP
+711 SKKATC
-725 AETVPAESVTLDKKE
+725 A
-740 LTLTVGGTD
+740 
-749 GTLTA
+749 
-754 TVKPADTTDKLK
+754 
-766 WTVSDNSEN
+766 
-775 ISITENND
+775 
-783 GSVTVKALK
+783 
-792 ATEENKTVTIVAT
+792 
-805 AGSVS
+805 
-810 DTCTV
+810 V

-822 TVTSITISGAPQESI
+822 AVESI
-837 EVDGTFDL
+837 SLNQSSLTLEEEGTATLTATITPNNATDKS
-845 MANVT
+845 VT
-850 VEPTGSTY
+850 WESSDPKSVSVTP
-858 EGEIIW
+858 I
-864 DQNSNPTDGE
+864 QNEN
-874 GDVVQITADET
+874 
-885 GKATVK
+885 GKATI
-891 ALEAGTA
+891 TA
-898 TITAKA
+898 IKPTGESSVTITAKA
-904 GDQTATCEVTVTA
+904 GEKTATCTVTVTA
-917 KTVEV
+917 RTVAV
-922 ESVTITGTG
+922 TGVTIKVNGSESET
-931 VENKKATMTAGDT
+931 ATMTAGGE
-944 LQLSAMVLPEGA
+944 LQLMAEVLPENA
-956 TEQGVT
+956 TNKTVT
-962 WESSNDSFA
+962 WESSNSEYVSVTPSETENGKA
-971 TVTNGTVTAANVT
+971 TITAIKPT
-984 EQKTVTITAKS
+984 GESSVTITAKAIGGE
-995 VSNEEKSDSI
+995 NITDSI
-1005 TITVNPVAVTGIQLN
+1005 EITVNPKALESITLTTTKNTLTSVNDTTTITASANPEGAELGEVTWSSTDTNVATVSSTENGKATVTAVSSGTAKIQATSGTATGECTITVNI
-1020 QSSVELTGI
+1020 
-1029 NSSTTLT
+1029 
-1036 ATVTPNNA
+1036 
-1044 ANKEVTWRVENTE
+1044 
-1057 GSEVV
+1057 
-1062 RLSGTTGNSITVTA
+1062 
-1076 VGSGTATITATSK
+1076 
-1089 ANSEVTAICEVT
+1089 
-1101 VTVPVTGVTIK
+1101 PVTGVSIK
-1112 APEGT
+1112 DSSGNSFATMTLSEGT
-1117 QGGTTEIPAALNV
+1117 N
-1130 GETLQLTA
+1130 TLQLKANVT
-1138 TVKPAE
+1138 PAE
-1144 ANYDKNQISWDVTSG
+1144 ANYDKNQISWTVTSG
-1159 AQYVTISTPAKGE
+1159 GEYVDISTPATGE
-1172 TITVTGK
+1172 TITVTAK
-1179 SAGEATITAKVD
+1179 AAGSATITAKVD
-1191 ATHSATFTITVKA
+1191 ENHSATFKITVQ
-1204 ASTPTPGDGGT
+1204 ASTPSTPGGGGTEVTPGT
-1215 ETGGNQTGTGGNQ
+1215 ETGGDQNGNTQPGTPGTGEGT
-1228 SETGAGNGNQPVTG
+1228 ENGT
-1242 GEGQTP
+1242 QTP
-1248 VETTPTTQA
+1248 GETTTQA
-1257 TSNAIVVSR
+1257 TNNAIVVSR

>member
-1 MKKKRICMALAA
+1 MKKKKRICMALAA
-13 ALSLSLAIS
+13 ALSMSLAVS

-43 QWTSNGYI
+43 QWTTNGYI
-51 AGYPDGTFKPDNSI
+51 SGYPDGTFKPDNSI

-139 DQDFASAAKYVD
+139 DQDYASAAKYVD

-262 TVTADGCEIS
+262 TVTADDCEIS

-397 RPDHLDRRNGA
+397 RPDHLDTRNGA
-408 SKPDYTSTSSGDVGY
+408 SRPDYTSTSSGDVGY

-428 YDDLTIRR
+428 YDDLTVSRNNKI
-436 DERTYS
+436 YK

-448 VRVMSADDW
+448 VKVTADERVT
-457 VKLKNMTI
+457 LKDMTI

-481 LDDLDIRGHVY
+481 LEDLDIRGHVY
-492 IYGGGQDT
+492 IYGGGEST
-500 VSFEDCQIEGN
+500 VSFKDCEIEGN
-511 IYAKKDHGSR
+511 IYAKKDYKDM
-521 PVGLKIDSNT
+521 PVGLYIDGDTVENF
-531 AEDLD
+531 D
-536 GYISIEDN
+536 GTLVIEKN
-544 GAILE
+544 GAIVK
-549 NGGKL
+549 GAGKL
-554 DKVYVLTGSTVEI
+554 DNVNVLTKSKVEI
-567 DTNVKNLYV
+567 DTDVKNLYV

-591 DKLSISSSSVKG
+591 DKLSISSSSAKD
-603 SKITNNGTIKEL
+603 STITNNGTIKEL

-623 DGNGTVS
+623 NGDGTINNTNTTGNGTVTT
-630 KDTGNVTYEKSVT
+630 DGNQKISVT
-643 SVSLDKATAELTVGE
+643 GVTLNKTALTLTEGASE
-658 TLKLTATVSPSE
+658 KLTATVQPTN
-670 AANKSVTWSSSD
+670 ATNTKVTWSSD
-682 ASVATVDANGN
+682 KTDIATVDANGLVTAKAAGTAN
-693 VKGVKAGTAT
+693 ITVTTEDGSKTATCAVTVNPKTVAVTEVKLDKTELELEEGGIATLTAKVTPEDATDKTVTWTSSNNEVATVENGVVTAVKASETPVTITATAGEKTAECTVTVKAATVPVTKVTIKVGDNASDTATMTAGDNLQLTAEVEPTEATNKAVTWSITSNPNEAITLSSNDNTATITAVKAGTAT
-703 ITVTTADG
+703 ITA
-711 GHTATCVVTVKEKP
+711 TATD
-725 AETVPAESVTLDKKE
+725 ES
-740 LTLTVGGTD
+740 
-749 GTLTA
+749 
-754 TVKPADTTDKLK
+754 
-766 WTVSDNSEN
+766 
-775 ISITENND
+775 
-783 GSVTVKALK
+783 
-792 ATEENKTVTIVAT
+792 
-805 AGSVS
+805 
-810 DTCTV
+810 
-815 TVNPKTV
+815 
-822 TVTSITISGAPQESI
+822 
-837 EVDGTFDL
+837 
-845 MANVT
+845 
-850 VEPTGSTY
+850 
-858 EGEIIW
+858 GE
-864 DQNSNPTDGE
+864 
-874 GDVVQITADET
+874 
-885 GKATVK
+885 
-891 ALEAGTA
+891 
-898 TITAKA
+898 
-904 GDQTATCEVTVTA
+904 
-917 KTVEV
+917 
-922 ESVTITGTG
+922 
-931 VENKKATMTAGDT
+931 
-944 LQLSAMVLPEGA
+944 
-956 TEQGVT
+956 
-962 WESSNDSFA
+962 
-971 TVTNGTVTAANVT
+971 
-984 EQKTVTITAKS
+984 
-995 VSNEEKSDSI
+995 SDSI
-1005 TITVNPVAVTGIQLN
+1005 TITVNPA
-1020 QSSVELTGI
+1020 LTGI
-1029 NSSTTLT
+1029 TLT
-1036 ATVTPNNA
+1036 ADKNTLTSIGDTTTITATANPGGAQLGTVTWESSDTGVA
-1044 ANKEVTWRVENTE
+1044 TVSSTEN
-1057 GSEVV
+1057 GKA
-1062 RLSGTTGNSITVTA
+1062 TVTA
-1076 VGSGTATITATSK
+1076 VSSGTTTITAK
-1089 ANSEVTAICEVT
+1089 AGEKEATCEIKVEI
-1101 VTVPVTGVTIK
+1101 PVTGVLILAQNGTPSPATL
-1112 APEGT
+1112 AP
-1117 QGGTTEIPAALNV
+1117 GGK
-1130 GETLQLTA
+1130 LQLTA
-1138 TVKPAE
+1138 NVTPAE
-1144 ANYDKNQISWDVTSG
+1144 ANYDENQISWESSDPSVATVANGLVTVDSS
-1159 AQYVTISTPAKGE
+1159 IIEAK
-1172 TITVTGK
+1172 TV
-1179 SAGEATITAKVD
+1179 TITAKVGNIE
-1191 ATHSATFTITVKA
+1191 SEEFTINVQ
-1204 ASTPTPGDGGT
+1204 ASTTTPPGDGGT
-1215 ETGGNQTGTGGNQ
+1215 GTGGQTETQPGTPGTGTGNEG
-1228 SETGAGNGNQPVTG
+1228 QPVTG
-1242 GEGQTP
+1242 VESQTSG
-1248 VETTPTTQA
+1248 ETTPTTQA
-1257 TSNAIVVSR
+1257 TNNAIVVSR

>member
-13 ALSLSLAIS
+13 ALSLSLAVS

-43 QWTSNGYI
+43 QWTTNGYI

-314 EFNSYIELDANIDY
+314 EFNSYIELDADIDY

-428 YDDLTIRR
+428 YDDLTASR
-436 DERTYS
+436 DDKTYS

-448 VRVMSADDW
+448 VRVTGKD

-492 IYGGGQDT
+492 IYGGGENT
-500 VSFEDCQIEGN
+500 VSFEDCEIGGN

-521 PVGLKIDSNT
+521 PVGLKIDSST

-554 DKVYVLTGSTVEI
+554 DKVYVLTKSKVEI
-567 DTNVKNLYV
+567 DTDVKNLYV
-576 NAKTDNLTITSGTTV
+576 NANTSDLTITAGTTV
-591 DKLSISSSSVKG
+591 NKLSISSSSAKG
-603 SKITNNGTIKEL
+603 STITNYGTINEL
-615 NTSQNITV
+615 NTSQDITV
-623 DGNGTVS
+623 NGNGTINNPTGNGTVTPGGGQKIS
-630 KDTGNVTYEKSVT
+630 VTGVKLNETTATVEAGNKYQLIATVQPTNATNTNVTWSSDNIDIATVDENGLVT
-643 SVSLDKATAELTVGE
+643 AVKEGTANITVTTEDGSKTATCAVTVTAKEEQTVAVTGVTISE
-658 TLKLTATVSPSE
+658 SEEVTFGNTLKLTATIAPNN
-670 AANKSVTWSSSD
+670 ATNKNVTWTSSAENVATISSD
-682 ASVATVDANGN
+682 GTVTP
-693 VKGVKAGTAT
+693 VGVGKTT
-703 ITVTTADG
+703 ITV
-711 GHTATCVVTVKEKP
+711 K
-725 AETVPAESVTLDKKE
+725 
-740 LTLTVGGTD
+740 
-749 GTLTA
+749 
-754 TVKPADTTDKLK
+754 
-766 WTVSDNSEN
+766 
-775 ISITENND
+775 TE
-783 GSVTVKALK
+783 
-792 ATEENKTVTIVAT
+792 
-805 AGSVS
+805 
-810 DTCTV
+810 
-815 TVNPKTV
+815 
-822 TVTSITISGAPQESI
+822 
-837 EVDGTFDL
+837 
-845 MANVT
+845 
-850 VEPTGSTY
+850 
-858 EGEIIW
+858 
-864 DQNSNPTDGE
+864 DGE
-874 GDVVQITADET
+874 FTD
-885 GKATVK
+885 
-891 ALEAGTA
+891 
-898 TITAKA
+898 
-904 GDQTATCEVTVTA
+904 TCEVTVKPNVQAEITGA
-917 KTVEV
+917 DSVEM
-922 ESVTITGTG
+922 ESTITLGANVT
-931 VENKKATMTAGDT
+931 VNPSATIYSKTWDSSNKEVATIDENGIVTPVSVGETTITLTVKTSDNSEFKFDKKINVNAKPDVKVQTINVSGGNEVVSGEE

-956 TEQGVT
+956 TEKEVT
-962 WESSNDSFA
+962 WSTSNTQVA
-971 TVTNGTVTAANVT
+971 TVDNNGKVTAKTVTENT
-984 EQKTVTITAKS
+984 QVTITATANDG
-995 VSNEEKSDSI
+995 SNVTGSI
-1005 TITVNPVAVTGIQLN
+1005 TITVKPVAVTNISITKDGN
-1020 QSSVELTGI
+1020 
-1029 NSSTTLT
+1029 TTATSESLEKDATLQLT
-1036 ATVTPNNA
+1036 ATVTPDNA
-1044 ANKEVTWRVENTE
+1044 ANKEVSWSVSGDTSAVELNKTK
-1057 GSEVV
+1057 ST
-1062 RLSGTTGNSITVTA
+1062 SGESITVTA
-1076 VGSGTATITATSK
+1076 VSSGTATITATAGEQS
-1089 ANSEVTAICEVT
+1089 AECQIT
-1101 VTVPVTGVTIK
+1101 VNVSVTGVTIK

-1117 QGGTTEIPAALNV
+1117 QGGTSENPAIMTS
-1130 GETLQLTA
+1130 GGTLQLMATVEPDNATNSDVTWSSNTPTVATVDSSTGLVTAGSVTESKTVTITA
-1138 TVKPAE
+1138 TV
-1144 ANYDKNQISWDVTSG
+1144 G
-1159 AQYVTISTPAKGE
+1159 
-1172 TITVTGK
+1172 GK
-1179 SAGEATITAKVD
+1179 
-1191 ATHSATFTITVKA
+1191 SATFTITVNPA
-1204 ASTPTPGDGGT
+1204 AVPGTDSGTTTPGGVTDTTSGPDT
-1215 ETGGNQTGTGGNQ
+1215 ETGT
-1228 SETGAGNGNQPVTG
+1228 ENQPVTG
-1242 GEGQTP
+1242 GGSQTP
-1248 VETTPTTQA
+1248 GKTTTTTQA

>member
-13 ALSLSLAIS
+13 ALSLSLAVS

-43 QWTSNGYI
+43 QWTTNGYI
-51 AGYPDGTFKPDNSI
+51 SGYPDGTFKPDNSI

-199 NYDGKVEEDKDDREV
+199 NYDVKVEEDKDDREV

-262 TVTADGCEIS
+262 TITADDCEIS

-306 YSRVIIDE
+306 YSRVIIDD
-314 EFNSYIELDANIDY
+314 EFSSYIELDANIDY

-397 RPDHLDRRNGA
+397 RPDHLDTRNGA

-428 YDDLTIRR
+428 YDDLTASR
-436 DERTYS
+436 DYKTYS

-448 VRVMSADDW
+448 VRVTGKD

-465 YGDLT
+465 YGNLT

-481 LDDLDIRGHVY
+481 LEDLDIRGKVY
-492 IYGGGQDT
+492 IYGGGQNT
-500 VSFEDCQIEGN
+500 VSFKDCEIEGN
-511 IYAKKDHGSR
+511 IYAKKDHGTT
-521 PVGLKIDSNT
+521 PVGIEFEDSYS
-531 AEDLD
+531 AEHFD
-536 GYISIEDN
+536 GTLVIEKN
-544 GAILE
+544 GAIVK
-549 NGGKL
+549 GAGKL
-554 DKVYVLTGSTVEI
+554 DNVNVDTDERVDI
-567 DTNVKNLYV
+567 DINVKNLYV
-576 NAKTDNLTITSGTTV
+576 REKTSKLTITAGTTV
-591 DKLSISSSSVKG
+591 DKLSISSSSAKD
-603 SKITNNGTIKEL
+603 STITNKGTINEL

-623 DGNGTVS
+623 NGSGTVG

-643 SVSLDKATAELTVGE
+643 SVSLDKTTAELTVGE
-658 TLKLTATVSPSE
+658 TLKLTATVSPSD

-711 GHTATCVVTVKEKP
+711 SKTATCAVTVKEKP

-740 LTLTVGGTD
+740 LTLKVGGSAE
-749 GTLTA
+749 TLRA
-754 TVKPADTTDKLK
+754 TVTPDNTTDELK
-766 WTVSDNSEN
+766 WTVSNNEFVKITDNK
-775 ISITENND
+775 D
-783 GSVTVKALK
+783 GTATIEALK

-1044 ANKEVTWRVENTE
+1044 ANKEVSWSVENTE
-1057 GSEVV
+1057 GTDVVSLSGTTGDSITVTAKSGGKATIKATAGGQTATCEVTV
-1062 RLSGTTGNSITVTA
+1062 TVPVQNVSISADGVEDNSATMTAGGTLKLTAKVTPENATNNTVTWSVKNPEGTNVVSLSGTTGNSITGNSITVNA
-1076 VGSGTATITATSK
+1076 VSAGKATITAT
-1089 ANSEVTAICEVT
+1089 A
-1101 VTVPVTGVTIK
+1101 
-1112 APEGT
+1112 
-1117 QGGTTEIPAALNV
+1117 GG
-1130 GETLQLTA
+1130 Q
-1138 TVKPAE
+1138 
-1144 ANYDKNQISWDVTSG
+1144 
-1159 AQYVTISTPAKGE
+1159 
-1172 TITVTGK
+1172 
-1179 SAGEATITAKVD
+1179 
-1191 ATHSATFTITVKA
+1191 SATFAITVQ
-1204 ASTPTPGDGGT
+1204 ASTPTNPGEGDDIGTGETGDGD
-1215 ETGGNQTGTGGNQ
+1215 ESVDQ
-1228 SETGAGNGNQPVTG
+1228 S
-1242 GEGQTP
+1242 
-1248 VETTPTTQA
+1248 
-1257 TSNAIVVSR
+1257 

>member
-13 ALSLSLAIS
+13 ALSLSLAVS

-43 QWTSNGYI
+43 QWTTNGYI

-139 DQDFASAAKYVD
+139 DQDYASAAKYVD

-314 EFNSYIELDANIDY
+314 KFSSYIELNANIDY
-328 VELDAD
+328 VELNAD

-341 NCVIETFEATKNADN
+341 NCVIETFEAAKNADN

-428 YDDLTIRR
+428 YDDLTASR
-436 DERTYS
+436 DKLYK

-448 VRVMSADDW
+448 VKVTADGG
-457 VKLKNMTI
+457 VTLKNMTI

-481 LDDLDIRGHVY
+481 LEDLDIRGRVY
-492 IYGGGQDT
+492 IYGGGENT
-500 VSFEDCQIEGN
+500 VSFKDCEIEGN
-511 IYAKKDHGSR
+511 IYARKDYDNT
-521 PVGLKIDSNT
+521 PVGLYIDGDTVENFDG
-531 AEDLD
+531 DL
-536 GYISIEDN
+536 YIDDD

-549 NGGKL
+549 TGGKL

-576 NAKTDNLTITSGTTV
+576 SAQTNNLKITAGTTV
-591 DKLSISSSSVKG
+591 DKLSISSSSAED
-603 SKITNNGTIKEL
+603 STITNNGTIKEL
-615 NTSQNITV
+615 STSQDIKV
-623 DGNGTVS
+623 DGSGTINDKTGSGTVT
-630 KDTGNVTYEKSVT
+630 TGDDQKISVKG
-643 SVSLDKATAELTVGE
+643 VSLNKTATTIEVGKTE
-658 TLKLTATVSPSE
+658 KLTATITPDN
-670 AANKSVTWSSSD
+670 ATNKEVTWSSSNTD
-682 ASVATVDANGN
+682 IATVGTDGTVTA
-693 VKGVKAGTAT
+693 KAVGTAD

-711 GHTATCVVTVKEKP
+711 
-725 AETVPAESVTLDKKE
+725 SKK
-740 LTLTVGGTD
+740 
-749 GTLTA
+749 A
-754 TVKPADTTDKLK
+754 
-766 WTVSDNSEN
+766 
-775 ISITENND
+775 
-783 GSVTVKALK
+783 
-792 ATEENKTVTIVAT
+792 
-805 AGSVS
+805 
-810 DTCTV
+810 TCTV
-815 TVNPKTV
+815 TVKEATTEIEV
-822 TVTSITISGAPQESI
+822 TGITIS
-837 EVDGTFDL
+837 DGTEGSEEKTL
-845 MANVT
+845 KVGNTLSLTANIDPSNATNQNITWSVSDDKDDVDVVTLSSTTDKEIKVTANAVGAATITVRTEDGSRTDSYKVT
-850 VEPTGSTY
+850 VEAATV
-858 EGEIIW
+858 EITKLEFEKDTEEITVDDEPLQLNVTIEPSNATEKTLIW
-864 DQNSNPTDGE
+864 DSSNT
-874 GDVVQITADET
+874 QY
-885 GKATVK
+885 ATVDQNGNVT
-891 ALEAGTA
+891 AVAEGT
-898 TITAKA
+898 TIITVKTSD
-904 GDQTATCEVTVTA
+904 GKVSDTCEVTVKAATVPVMGVTIYDSTGQSEAGTTAEINAGESITFTA
-917 KTVEV
+917 KVFP
-922 ESVTITGTG
+922 
-931 VENKKATMTAGDT
+931 EN
-944 LQLSAMVLPEGA
+944 A

-962 WESSNDSFA
+962 WSTSDEQIA
-971 TVTNGTVTAANVT
+971 TVSNGTVTAKNVT
-984 EQKTVTITAKS
+984 KQEMVTITAKS

-1005 TITVNPVAVTGIQLN
+1005 TITVKPVAVTGIQLN

-1044 ANKEVTWRVENTE
+1044 ANKDVTWTSSSDSVATVEN
-1057 GSEVV
+1057 GV
-1062 RLSGTTGNSITVTA
+1062 VTA
-1076 VGSGTATITATSK
+1076 VGSGTATITATSN
-1089 ANSEVTAICEVT
+1089 ANSEVKATCTVT

-1112 APEGT
+1112 DSSENTTSATMTLSEGT
-1117 QGGTTEIPAALNV
+1117 TT
-1130 GETLQLTA
+1130 TLQLTA
-1138 TVKPAE
+1138 TVTPPNAT
-1144 ANYDKNQISWDVTSG
+1144 NNTVTWSVENPEGTNVVSLSG
-1159 AQYVTISTPAKGE
+1159 TTGNS
-1172 TITVTGK
+1172 ITVTAN
-1179 SAGEATITAKVD
+1179 SAGSATITAT
-1191 ATHSATFTITVKA
+1191 AGGQSAQFTITVNA
-1204 ASTPTPGDGGT
+1204 ATTTPGEGGT
-1215 ETGGNQTGTGGNQ
+1215 KTGGDQNGNTQPGGQTETQPGTPGTG
-1228 SETGAGNGNQPVTG
+1228 EGNGTKTG
-1242 GEGQTP
+1242 
-1248 VETTPTTQA
+1248 ETTPTTQA
-1257 TSNAIVVSR
+1257 TNNAIVVSR

>member
-43 QWTSNGYI
+43 QWTTNGYI

-139 DQDFASAAKYVD
+139 DQDYASAAKYVD

-262 TVTADGCEIS
+262 TVTADDCEIS

-363 AEVEDMDIYDAI
+363 AEVDDMDIYDAI

-397 RPDHLDRRNGA
+397 RPDHLDTRNGA
-408 SKPDYTSTSSGDVGY
+408 SRPDYTSTSSGDVGY

-428 YDDLTIRR
+428 YDDLTASR
-436 DERTYS
+436 DDKTYR
-442 GGRYDD
+442 GGKYDD
-448 VRVMSADDW
+448 VRVTGED
-457 VKLKNMTI
+457 VNLKDMTI
-465 YGDLT
+465 YGNLT
-470 IDEDVENGDVY
+470 IDEDVRNSNIGLY
-481 LDDLDIRGHVY
+481 DLDIRGHVY
-492 IYGGGQDT
+492 IYGGGQST
-500 VSFEDCQIEGN
+500 VSFKDCEIEGN
-511 IYAKKDHGSR
+511 IYARKDYNDT
-521 PVGLKIDSNT
+521 PVGLYIDGDTVENFDG
-531 AEDLD
+531 DL
-536 GYISIEDN
+536 YIDDD

-554 DKVYVLTGSTVEI
+554 DKVYVLTGSEVQI
-567 DTNVKNLYV
+567 DTDVKNLYV
-576 NAKTDNLTITSGTTV
+576 SAKTSKLKITDRTTV
-591 DKLSISSSSVKG
+591 DKLSISSSSAG
-603 SKITNNGTIKEL
+603 STITNNGTINEL
-615 NTSQNITV
+615 NTSQDIKV
-623 DGNGTVS
+623 DGSGTIKDKTGSGTVTPGVDQKIS
-630 KDTGNVTYEKSVT
+630 VKGVTLNETTATVEAGNTYQ
-643 SVSLDKATAELTVGE
+643 
-658 TLKLTATVSPSE
+658 LTATVQPTN
-670 AANKSVTWSSSD
+670 ATNQKVTWSSDKTDIATVDKNGLVTAKAAGTANITVTTEDGSKKATCVVTVTAKEEQVAVTGVKLNKSKTTIKVGETETLEATID
-682 ASVATVDANGN
+682 PANATNKNITWSSTDGTVATVDETGKVEA
-693 VKGVKAGTAT
+693 KKAGTAT
-703 ITVTTADG
+703 IKVTTADG
-711 GHTATCVVTVKEKP
+711 NHVAECTVTVEAATVEVESISLDKEELSLEEGATAT
-725 AETVPAESVTLDKKE
+725 LF
-740 LTLTVGGTD
+740 
-749 GTLTA
+749 A
-754 TVKPADTTDKLK
+754 TVKPENATD
-766 WTVSDNSEN
+766 N
-775 ISITENND
+775 
-783 GSVTVKALK
+783 
-792 ATEENKTVTIVAT
+792 TVTWTSSNEEVAT
-805 AGSVS
+805 VENGV
-810 DTCTV
+810 V
-815 TVNPKTV
+815 TAVRA
-822 TVTSITISGAPQESI
+822 S
-837 EVDGTFDL
+837 
-845 MANVT
+845 
-850 VEPTGSTY
+850 
-858 EGEIIW
+858 
-864 DQNSNPTDGE
+864 
-874 GDVVQITADET
+874 ET
-885 GKATVK
+885 PV
-891 ALEAGTA
+891 

-904 GDQTATCEVTVTA
+904 GGKTATCEVTVTA
-917 KTVEV
+917 RTVPV
-922 ESVTITGTG
+922 ESVTITGNG
-931 VENKKATMTAGDT
+931 VTDKKVTMTAGGE
-944 LQLSAMVLPEGA
+944 LQLTAEVLPAEA
-956 TEQGVT
+956 TNKEVD
-962 WESSNDSFA
+962 WR
-971 TVTNGTVTAANVT
+971 
-984 EQKTVTITAKS
+984 ITSAH
-995 VSNEEKSDSI
+995 NE
-1005 TITVNPVAVTGIQLN
+1005 AVTLN
-1020 QSSVELTGI
+1020 PNG
-1029 NSSTTLT
+1029 NT
-1036 ATVTPNNA
+1036 ATVT
-1044 ANKEVTWRVENTE
+1044 
-1057 GSEVV
+1057 
-1062 RLSGTTGNSITVTA
+1062 A
-1076 VGSGTATITATSK
+1076 VIAGTATITATAKDGSS
-1089 ANSEVTAICEVT
+1089 ASDSIT
-1101 VTVPVTGVTIK
+1101 VTVNPVEVASVSITKDGTVTSY
-1112 APEGT
+1112 ET
-1117 QGGTTEIPAALNV
+1117 LNKDA
-1130 GETLQLTA
+1130 TLQLTA
-1138 TVKPAE
+1138 TVKPDNAT
-1144 ANYDKNQISWDVTSG
+1144 NSDVTWSSNNTG
-1159 AQYVTISTPAKGE
+1159 VATVSENGLVTAVGGGT
-1172 TITVTGK
+1172 
-1179 SAGEATITAKVD
+1179 ATITATAGEQSAECQITVNVSVTGVTITALEGTQGGTTESPAALNVDGTLRLTATVEPSNATNKAVTWSSNDTNVAEVNDTGLVTAKSAGKVTIT
-1191 ATHSATFTITVKA
+1191 ATATDGSGVSGSIEITVKPA
-1204 ASTPTPGDGGT
+1204 ETPGGETGITPGTDGNHPGTGGVTENGNQT
-1215 ETGGNQTGTGGNQ
+1215 ETGGVTENGKQPGGT
-1228 SETGAGNGNQPVTG
+1228 
-1242 GEGQTP
+1242 
-1248 VETTPTTQA
+1248 TTQA
-1257 TSNAIVVSR
+1257 TNNAIVVSR

>member
-13 ALSLSLAIS
+13 ALSLSLAVS

-43 QWTSNGYI
+43 QWTTNGYI
-51 AGYPDGTFKPDNSI
+51 SGYPDGTFKPDNSI

-139 DQDFASAAKYVD
+139 DQDYASAAKYVD

-262 TVTADGCEIS
+262 TVTADDCEIS

-375 RITGRGDINNM
+375 RITGRGDIKNM

-397 RPDHLDRRNGA
+397 RPDHLDTRNGA
-408 SKPDYTSTSSGDVGY
+408 SRPDYTSTSSGDVGY

-428 YDDLTIRR
+428 YDDLTASR
-436 DERTYS
+436 DRTYS

-448 VRVMSADDW
+448 VKVTADGRVT
-457 VKLKNMTI
+457 LKNMTI

-492 IYGGGQDT
+492 IYGGGENT
-500 VSFEDCQIEGN
+500 VSFEDCEIGGN

-554 DKVYVLTGSTVEI
+554 DKVYVLTESKVEI
-567 DTNVKNLYV
+567 DTDVKNLYV
-576 NAKTDNLTITSGTTV
+576 SAKTSKLTITAGTTV
-591 DKLSISSSSVKG
+591 DKLSISSSST
-603 SKITNNGTIKEL
+603 ITNDGTINEL

-623 DGNGTVS
+623 NGGGTINNPTGDGTVTPG
-630 KDTGNVTYEKSVT
+630 DGQNISVT
-643 SVSLDKATAELTVGE
+643 GVSLNETTATVEAGNTYQ
-658 TLKLTATVSPSE
+658 LTATVQPTN
-670 AANKSVTWSSSD
+670 ATNQKVTWSSSNTD
-682 ASVATVDANGN
+682 IATVETDGTVTA
-693 VKGVKAGTAT
+693 KAVGTAD

-711 GHTATCVVTVKEKP
+711 SKTATCAVTVKAKEEEEVSATK
-725 AETVPAESVTLDKKE
+725 VTLDKKE
-740 LTLTVGGTD
+740 LTLTVGISAE
-749 GTLTA
+749 TLEA
-754 TVKPADTTDKLK
+754 TVTPLNTTDELK
-766 WTVSDNSEN
+766 WTVS
-775 ISITENND
+775 NND
-783 GSVTVKALK
+783 DDFVKITDNEDGTATIEALK
-792 ATEENKTVTIVAT
+792 ATEENKAVTIVAT

-815 TVNPKTV
+815 TVNP
-822 TVTSITISGAPQESI
+822 
-837 EVDGTFDL
+837 
-845 MANVT
+845 
-850 VEPTGSTY
+850 
-858 EGEIIW
+858 
-864 DQNSNPTDGE
+864 
-874 GDVVQITADET
+874 
-885 GKATVK
+885 AT
-891 ALEAGTA
+891 
-898 TITAKA
+898 
-904 GDQTATCEVTVTA
+904 
-917 KTVEV
+917 
-922 ESVTITGTG
+922 
-931 VENKKATMTAGDT
+931 
-944 LQLSAMVLPEGA
+944 
-956 TEQGVT
+956 
-962 WESSNDSFA
+962 
-971 TVTNGTVTAANVT
+971 
-984 EQKTVTITAKS
+984 
-995 VSNEEKSDSI
+995 
-1005 TITVNPVAVTGIQLN
+1005 VAVTGISLDQE
-1020 QSSVELTGI
+1020 SLTLEEGA
-1029 NSSTTLT
+1029 SETLT
-1036 ATVTPNNA
+1036 ATVTPDTATDKTVTWSSSNASVATVDENGVVTAVSAGEATITVTTDNGEKTDTCKVTVIAKKVDTVMITGTGVTGETEKTATMTAGGTLQLTATVTPENA
-1044 ANKEVTWRVENTE
+1044 ANKEVTWSVENTE

-1062 RLSGTTGNSITVTA
+1062 SLSGTTGNSITVTA
-1076 VGSGTATITATSK
+1076 ESGGKATITATAGGK
-1089 ANSEVTAICEVT
+1089 TATCEVT

-1112 APEGT
+1112 DSSENTTSATMTLSEGT
-1117 QGGTTEIPAALNV
+1117 TT
-1130 GETLQLTA
+1130 TLQLTA
-1138 TVKPAE
+1138 TVTPPNAT
-1144 ANYDKNQISWDVTSG
+1144 NNTVTWSVENPEGTNVVSLSG
-1159 AQYVTISTPAKGE
+1159 TTGNS
-1172 TITVTGK
+1172 ITVTAN
-1179 SAGEATITAKVD
+1179 SAGSATITAT
-1191 ATHSATFTITVKA
+1191 AGEQSATFAITVQA
-1204 ASTPTPGDGGT
+1204 TSTTTSGDDGGT
-1215 ETGGNQTGTGGNQ
+1215 GTPGTGGVT
-1228 SETGAGNGNQPVTG
+1228 ENGT
-1242 GEGQTP
+1242 QTP
-1248 VETTPTTQA
+1248 GETTTQA
-1257 TSNAIVVSR
+1257 TNNAIVVSR

>member
-13 ALSLSLAIS
+13 ALSLSLAVS

-43 QWTSNGYI
+43 QWTTNGYI
-51 AGYPDGTFKPDNSI
+51 SGYPDGTFKPDNSI

-139 DQDFASAAKYVD
+139 DQDYASAAKYVD

-262 TVTADGCEIS
+262 TVTADDCEIS

-397 RPDHLDRRNGA
+397 RPDHLDTRNGA
-408 SKPDYTSTSSGDVGY
+408 SRPDYTSTSSGDVGY

-428 YDDLTIRR
+428 YDDLTASR
-436 DERTYS
+436 DRTYS

-448 VRVMSADDW
+448 VRVTGKD

-481 LDDLDIRGHVY
+481 LDDLDIRGRVY
-492 IYGGGQDT
+492 IYGGGENT
-500 VSFEDCQIEGN
+500 VSFKDCEIEGN
-511 IYAKKDHGSR
+511 IYAKKDHKDT
-521 PVGLKIDSNT
+521 PVGLYIDGDTVENFDG
-531 AEDLD
+531 DL
-536 GYISIEDN
+536 YIDDD

-549 NGGKL
+549 TGGKL
-554 DKVYVLTGSTVEI
+554 DKVYVLTESKVEI
-567 DTNVKNLYV
+567 DTDVKNLYV
-576 NAKTDNLTITSGTTV
+576 SAKTSKLTITAGTTV
-591 DKLSISSSSVKG
+591 DKLSISSNSAKNST
-603 SKITNNGTIKEL
+603 ITNNGTVGEIAT
-615 NTSQNITV
+615 NYDITV
-623 DGNGTVS
+623 DGSGTVS
-630 KDTGNVTYEKSVT
+630 KDTGDGTVTYEKKVT
-643 SVSLDKATAELTVGE
+643 SVSLNKTTAEMKPNE
-658 TLKLTATVSPSE
+658 TLKLTAMISPSD

-682 ASVATVDANGN
+682 TSIATVGTDGTVTA
-693 VKGVKAGTAT
+693 KAVGETT
-703 ITVTTADG
+703 ITVTTDDG
-711 GHTATCVVTVKEKP
+711 GKTATCKVTVSEAQEETIP
-725 AETVPAESVTLDKKE
+725 ATGVTLDKE
-740 LTLTVGGTD
+740 TLALTVGGR
-749 GTLTA
+749 GTLEA
-754 TVKPADTTDKLK
+754 TVAPSNTTDELK

-775 ISITENND
+775 ISITENSD
-783 GSVTVKALK
+783 GSITVNALK
-792 ATEENKTVTIVAT
+792 ATEENKAVTIVAT
-805 AGSVS
+805 AGSFS

-815 TVNPKTV
+815 TVNPETV
-822 TVTSITISGAPQESI
+822 TVTEVTIIGAPQESI
-837 EVDGTFDL
+837 EVDNTFDL
-845 MANVT
+845 TANVT

-858 EGEIIW
+858 EGEITW
-864 DQNSNPTDGE
+864 VQKSNPTDGE
-874 GDVVQITADET
+874 GDVVQITTDET

-898 TITAKA
+898 TITATA
-904 GDQTATCEVTVTA
+904 GGKEATCTVTV
-917 KTVEV
+917 
-922 ESVTITGTG
+922 
-931 VENKKATMTAGDT
+931 KAA
-944 LQLSAMVLPEGA
+944 
-956 TEQGVT
+956 
-962 WESSNDSFA
+962 
-971 TVTNGTVTAANVT
+971 
-984 EQKTVTITAKS
+984 
-995 VSNEEKSDSI
+995 
-1005 TITVNPVAVTGIQLN
+1005 
-1020 QSSVELTGI
+1020 
-1029 NSSTTLT
+1029 
-1036 ATVTPNNA
+1036 
-1044 ANKEVTWRVENTE
+1044 
-1057 GSEVV
+1057 
-1062 RLSGTTGNSITVTA
+1062 
-1076 VGSGTATITATSK
+1076 
-1089 ANSEVTAICEVT
+1089 
-1101 VTVPVTGVTIK
+1101 TVPVTGVTIK
-1112 APEGT
+1112 VGDNASDTATMTAGGELQLTAEVLPENATEQGVTWYTSNDQVATVDKDGTVTAQNVNKSTEVTITATAQDESGKSDTITITVNPKVVENISLNPTTTTLTSVGQTAEIIATITPSDAVNGTVEWESSNNSVVSVTANQNENGKATVTAVSSGTATITATAGGKEATCEIKVEIPVESISITAAGVTGNSTTMTLDEGT
-1117 QGGTTEIPAALNV
+1117 NALQ
-1130 GETLQLTA
+1130 LQLTA
-1138 TVKPAE
+1138 TVEPTE
-1144 ANYDKNQISWDVTSG
+1144 AKE
-1159 AQYVTISTPAKGE
+1159 K
-1172 TITVTGK
+1172 TVTWSITSDPNEAVTLSSSGNT
-1179 SAGEATITAKVD
+1179 ATITAVSAGS
-1191 ATHSATFTITVKA
+1191 ATITATAGGQSATFTITVNA
-1204 ASTPTPGDGGT
+1204 ATPTSGGGGT
-1215 ETGGNQTGTGGNQ
+1215 GTDGTGDNNEGGDHPGTGGDNEGGNQTGGNQPGGNQ
-1228 SETGAGNGNQPVTG
+1228 PG
-1242 GEGQTP
+1242 
-1248 VETTPTTQA
+1248 ETTPTTQA
-1257 TSNAIVVSR
+1257 TNNAIVVSR

>member
-43 QWTSNGYI
+43 QWTTNGYI
-51 AGYPDGTFKPDNSI
+51 SGYPDGTFKPDNSI

-199 NYDGKVEEDKDDREV
+199 NYDVKVEEDKDDREV

-262 TVTADGCEIS
+262 TITADDCEIS

-397 RPDHLDRRNGA
+397 RPDHLDTRNGA

-428 YDDLTIRR
+428 YDDLTASR
-436 DERTYS
+436 DKLYK

-448 VRVMSADDW
+448 VKVTADGGVTLRD
-457 VKLKNMTI
+457 MTI
-465 YGDLT
+465 YGNLT

-492 IYGGGQDT
+492 IYGGGENT
-500 VSFEDCQIEGN
+500 VSFEDCQIDGN
-511 IYAKKDHGSR
+511 IYARKDYGTT
-521 PVGLKIDSNT
+521 PVGIEFEDSYS
-531 AEDLD
+531 AEHFD
-536 GYISIEDN
+536 GTLVIEKN
-544 GAILE
+544 GAIVK
-549 NGGKL
+549 GAGKL
-554 DKVYVLTGSTVEI
+554 DNVNVDTDERVDI
-567 DTNVKNLYV
+567 DINVKNLYV
-576 NAKTDNLTITSGTTV
+576 REKTSKLTITAGTTV
-591 DKLSISSSSVKG
+591 DKLSISSSSAKN
-603 SKITNNGTIKEL
+603 STIKLDGNVKEIST
-615 NTSQNITV
+615 NYDITV
-623 DGNGTVS
+623 TGSGGYDKKTGSGKINGKEETIAV
-630 KDTGNVTYEKSVT
+630 TGVTLNK
-643 SVSLDKATAELTVGE
+643 TALTLTEGE
-658 TLKLTATVSPSE
+658 SETLTATVKPDN
-670 AANKSVTWSSSD
+670 ATNKTVTWTSSD
-682 ASVATVDANGN
+682 STVATVDANGKVTA
-693 VKGVKAGTAT
+693 VKEGTA
-703 ITVTTADG
+703 
-711 GHTATCVVTVKEKP
+711 K
-725 AETVPAESVTLDKKE
+725 
-740 LTLTVGGTD
+740 
-749 GTLTA
+749 
-754 TVKPADTTDKLK
+754 
-766 WTVSDNSEN
+766 
-775 ISITENND
+775 
-783 GSVTVKALK
+783 
-792 ATEENKTVTIVAT
+792 
-805 AGSVS
+805 
-810 DTCTV
+810 
-815 TVNPKTV
+815 
-822 TVTSITISGAPQESI
+822 
-837 EVDGTFDL
+837 
-845 MANVT
+845 
-850 VEPTGSTY
+850 
-858 EGEIIW
+858 
-864 DQNSNPTDGE
+864 
-874 GDVVQITADET
+874 
-885 GKATVK
+885 
-891 ALEAGTA
+891 
-898 TITAKA
+898 ITAKA
-904 GDQTATCEVTVTA
+904 GDKTAECTVTVNAEEENVSVTIDGGDTVKIGSTLTLTAKVEPGETSVESTTWKSSNPEIATVNKGTVTPVSTGTAIITVTVTTSDGKTYTA
-917 KTVEV
+917 QKSITVEAAETPVTGITVTSENSDNKVKLGETLTLSATVTPPNATKQDVKWSSSDPEIATVSKGVVTPVSTGTVKITATATDGSGVSGSIEITVEAAEKEVTNISVSGNSTVKLGETLELTATVTPDDATKKDLTWKSENPNVATVSQGVVTPKTVGTTKITATATDGSGVSGSIDITVEPSTKLVENVTINGGDTVKLGETLTLTANITPNDATKQDVKWSSSNPKIATVSKGVVTPVSTGTVTITAAATDGGTASGTKTINVTSAGV
-922 ESVTITGTG
+922 ESVTITNGET
-931 VENKKATMTAGDT
+931 ATMSIDGT
-944 LQLSAMVLPEGA
+944 LQLNVNITPDTAPVK
-956 TEQGVT
+956 TTT
-962 WESSNDSFA
+962 WGSNNSEVA
-971 TVTNGTVTAANVT
+971 TVYQGLVTAHKTGTAVITVTTNDG
-984 EQKTVTITAKS
+984 QKT
-995 VSNEEKSDSI
+995 DSI
-1005 TITVNPVAVTGIQLN
+1005 TITVQ
-1020 QSSVELTGI
+1020 
-1029 NSSTTLT
+1029 
-1036 ATVTPNNA
+1036 
-1044 ANKEVTWRVENTE
+1044 
-1057 GSEVV
+1057 
-1062 RLSGTTGNSITVTA
+1062 
-1076 VGSGTATITATSK
+1076 
-1089 ANSEVTAICEVT
+1089 
-1101 VTVPVTGVTIK
+1101 
-1112 APEGT
+1112 
-1117 QGGTTEIPAALNV
+1117 
-1130 GETLQLTA
+1130 
-1138 TVKPAE
+1138 
-1144 ANYDKNQISWDVTSG
+1144 
-1159 AQYVTISTPAKGE
+1159 
-1172 TITVTGK
+1172 
-1179 SAGEATITAKVD
+1179 
-1191 ATHSATFTITVKA
+1191 
-1204 ASTPTPGDGGT
+1204 
-1215 ETGGNQTGTGGNQ
+1215 
-1228 SETGAGNGNQPVTG
+1228 
-1242 GEGQTP
+1242 
-1248 VETTPTTQA
+1248 
-1257 TSNAIVVSR
+1257 

>member
-13 ALSLSLAIS
+13 ALSLSLAVS

-139 DQDFASAAKYVD
+139 DQDYASAAKYVD

-262 TVTADGCEIS
+262 TVTADDCEIS

-341 NCVIETFEATKNADN
+341 NCAIETFEATKNADN

-397 RPDHLDRRNGA
+397 RPDHLDTRNGA
-408 SKPDYTSTSSGDVGY
+408 SRPDYTSTSSGDVGY

-428 YDDLTIRR
+428 YDDLTASR
-436 DERTYS
+436 DDKTYS

-448 VRVMSADDW
+448 VRVTGKD

-492 IYGGGQDT
+492 IYGGGDDT
-500 VSFEDCQIEGN
+500 VSFEDCEIGGN

-554 DKVYVLTGSTVEI
+554 DNVYVRTGSEVQI
-567 DTNVKNLYV
+567 DTDVKNLYV
-576 NAKTDNLTITSGTTV
+576 SAKTSKLKITDRTTV
-591 DKLSISSSSVKG
+591 DKLSISSSSAEG
-603 SKITNNGTIKEL
+603 STITNKGTINEL
-615 NTSQNITV
+615 NTSQDIKV
-623 DGNGTVS
+623 DGNGTVG
-630 KDTGNVTYEKSVT
+630 KDTGNGTVTYEKSVT
-643 SVSLDKATAELTVGE
+643 SVSLDKKTAEMKPNE
-658 TLKLTATVSPSE
+658 TLKLTATISPSD

-682 ASVATVDANGN
+682 TSIATVGTDGTVTA
-693 VKGVKAGTAT
+693 KAVGEAT
-703 ITVTTADG
+703 ITVTTDDG
-711 GHTATCVVTVKEKP
+711 GKTATCKVTVSEAQDETIP
-725 AETVPAESVTLDKKE
+725 ATGVTLDKE
-740 LTLTVGGTD
+740 TLTLRVGGSTE
-749 GTLTA
+749 TLEA
-754 TVKPADTTDKLK
+754 TVTPDNTTDTLS
-766 WTVSDNSEN
+766 WTTSEN
-775 ISITENND
+775 DGVVKVTSGEN
-783 GSVTVKALK
+783 GTATVKALK
-792 ATEENKTVTIVAT
+792 AGTANVIVS
-805 AGSVS
+805 AGEHSA
-810 DTCTV
+810 TCTV
-815 TVNPKTV
+815 TVKPETV
-822 TVTSITISGAPQESI
+822 TVTEVTISGAPQESI
-837 EVDGTFDL
+837 EVDDTFEL
-845 MANVT
+845 TANVT

-858 EGEIIW
+858 EGEITW
-864 DQNSNPTDGE
+864 AEESTPTDGE
-874 GDVVQITADET
+874 GNVVQITTDVT

-898 TITAKA
+898 TITATA
-904 GDQTATCEVTVTA
+904 GEKTATCTVTVTA
-917 KTVEV
+917 RTVAV
-922 ESVTITGTG
+922 ESVTITGNG
-931 VENKKATMTAGDT
+931 VTDKKATMTAG
-944 LQLSAMVLPEGA
+944 
-956 TEQGVT
+956 
-962 WESSNDSFA
+962 
-971 TVTNGTVTAANVT
+971 
-984 EQKTVTITAKS
+984 
-995 VSNEEKSDSI
+995 
-1005 TITVNPVAVTGIQLN
+1005 
-1020 QSSVELTGI
+1020 
-1029 NSSTTLT
+1029 
-1036 ATVTPNNA
+1036 
-1044 ANKEVTWRVENTE
+1044 
-1057 GSEVV
+1057 
-1062 RLSGTTGNSITVTA
+1062 
-1076 VGSGTATITATSK
+1076 
-1089 ANSEVTAICEVT
+1089 
-1101 VTVPVTGVTIK
+1101 
-1112 APEGT
+1112 
-1117 QGGTTEIPAALNV
+1117 
-1130 GETLQLTA
+1130 GELQLTA
-1138 TVKPAE
+1138 TVEPDNAT
-1144 ANYDKNQISWDVTSG
+1144 NSDVTWSSNNTGVARVSENGLVTAVGGGTATVTATAGGKEATCEIKVEIPVQSVTISAKDGTTTSPATLKPGGTLQLTANVEPAG
-1159 AQYVTISTPAKGE
+1159 ADYDEITWTVTNGAEYVTISTPATGE
-1172 TITVTGK
+1172 TVTVTAK
-1179 SAGEATITAKVD
+1179 AAGSATITAKVD
-1191 ATHSATFTITVKA
+1191 ETHSATFQITVQA
-1204 ASTPTPGDGGT
+1204 ATTTTPGEGGT
-1215 ETGGNQTGTGGNQ
+1215 KTGGDQNGNTQPGGQTETQPGTPGTGEGNGNQTGGT
-1228 SETGAGNGNQPVTG
+1228 
-1242 GEGQTP
+1242 
-1248 VETTPTTQA
+1248 TTQA
-1257 TSNAIVVSR
+1257 TNNAIVVSR

>member
-13 ALSLSLAIS
+13 ALSLSLAVS

-43 QWTSNGYI
+43 QWTTNGYI

-139 DQDFASAAKYVD
+139 DQDYASAAKYVD

-262 TVTADGCEIS
+262 TVTADDCEIS

-428 YDDLTIRR
+428 YDDLTASR
-436 DERTYS
+436 DDKTYR
-442 GGRYDD
+442 GGKYDD
-448 VRVMSADDW
+448 VKVTADGG
-457 VKLKNMTI
+457 VTLKNMTI
-465 YGDLT
+465 YGNLT
-470 IDEDVENGDVY
+470 IDEDVENGNVY
-481 LDDLDIRGHVY
+481 LEDLDIRGNVY

-511 IYAKKDHGSR
+511 IYARKDYKST

-544 GAILE
+544 GAILKA
-549 NGGKL
+549 GGKL

-567 DTNVKNLYV
+567 DTNVNNLYV
-576 NAKTDNLTITSGTTV
+576 SAKTDNLTITSGTTV
-591 DKLSISSSSVKG
+591 DKLSISSSSAND
-603 SKITNNGTIKEL
+603 STITNDGTIKEL

-623 DGNGTVS
+623 NGGGTINNTPGNGTVTPGDDQ
-630 KDTGNVTYEKSVT
+630 KISVKG
-643 SVSLDKATAELTVGE
+643 VSLNKTATTIEVGKTE
-658 TLKLTATVSPSE
+658 KLTATVTPDN
-670 AANKSVTWSSSD
+670 ATNKNVTWKSSNED
-682 ASVATVDANGN
+682 VATVGTDGTVTANA
-693 VKGVKAGTAT
+693 VGTAD

-711 GHTATCVVTVKEKP
+711 GKTATCTVTVKP
-725 AETVPAESVTLDKKE
+725 ATVAVTGISLDHQS
-740 LTLTVGGTD
+740 LTLEEGARE
-749 GTLTA
+749 TLTA
-754 TVKPADTTDKLK
+754 TVTPDTATD
-766 WTVSDNSEN
+766 
-775 ISITENND
+775 
-783 GSVTVKALK
+783 
-792 ATEENKTVTIVAT
+792 KTVTWTSSDSTVAKVENGVVTAIKASETPVTITAT
-805 AGSVS
+805 AGE
-810 DTCTV
+810 
-815 TVNPKTV
+815 K
-822 TVTSITISGAPQESI
+822 
-837 EVDGTFDL
+837 
-845 MANVT
+845 
-850 VEPTGSTY
+850 
-858 EGEIIW
+858 
-864 DQNSNPTDGE
+864 
-874 GDVVQITADET
+874 
-885 GKATVK
+885 
-891 ALEAGTA
+891 
-898 TITAKA
+898 
-904 GDQTATCEVTVTA
+904 TATCEVTVTA
-917 KTVEV
+917 KTVAV

-931 VENKKATMTAGDT
+931 VTGETEKTATMTAGEELELT
-944 LQLSAMVLPEGA
+944 AEVVPAEA
-956 TEQGVT
+956 TNKAVT
-962 WESSNDSFA
+962 WESSDPEYVSVTPIQNENGKA
-971 TVTNGTVTAANVT
+971 TITALKATNT
-984 EQKTVTITAKS
+984 ENPVTITAKAIGGENITDSIEITVNPKALESITLTTEKDILTS
-995 VSNEEKSDSI
+995 VNDTTTITATANPGGAQLGTVNWNITEGNDVVELSANTGESITVKAEKSGTAKIKATSGTATGEY
-1005 TITVNPVAVTGIQLN
+1005 TITVNIPV
-1020 QSSVELTGI
+1020 QSV
-1029 NSSTTLT
+1029 
-1036 ATVTPNNA
+1036 
-1044 ANKEVTWRVENTE
+1044 
-1057 GSEVV
+1057 
-1062 RLSGTTGNSITVTA
+1062 SISA
-1076 VGSGTATITATSK
+1076 
-1089 ANSEVTAICEVT
+1089 
-1101 VTVPVTGVTIK
+1101 
-1112 APEGT
+1112 
-1117 QGGTTEIPAALNV
+1117 QGGISSPATLAP
-1130 GETLQLTA
+1130 GGTLQLTA
-1138 TVKPAE
+1138 NVEPAGADYNNITWESSDTSVATVANGLVTVDSSVAE
-1144 ANYDKNQISWDVTSG
+1144 SKT
-1159 AQYVTISTPAKGE
+1159 VTIK
-1172 TITVTGK
+1172 
-1179 SAGEATITAKVD
+1179 AKVGNVESE
-1191 ATHSATFTITVKA
+1191 AFTINVQ
-1204 ASTPTPGDGGT
+1204 ASTPTTPGEGGT
-1215 ETGGNQTGTGGNQ
+1215 KTGEDQSGTGEDNKNGDHPGTGGAPEGGNHPGTGGDNEGGNQTGGT
-1228 SETGAGNGNQPVTG
+1228 
-1242 GEGQTP
+1242 
-1248 VETTPTTQA
+1248 TTQA
-1257 TSNAIVVSR
+1257 TNNAIVVSR

>member
-13 ALSLSLAIS
+13 ALSLSLAVS

-43 QWTSNGYI
+43 QWTTNGYI
-51 AGYPDGTFKPDNSI
+51 SGYPDGTFKPDNSI

-139 DQDFASAAKYVD
+139 DQDYASAAKYVD

-262 TVTADGCEIS
+262 TVTADDCEIS

-428 YDDLTIRR
+428 YDDLTVSRNNKI
-436 DERTYS
+436 YK

-448 VRVMSADDW
+448 VKVTADERVT
-457 VKLKNMTI
+457 LKDMTI

-470 IDEDVENGDVY
+470 IDEDVEDGDVY

-492 IYGGGQDT
+492 IYGGGENT
-500 VSFEDCQIEGN
+500 VSFEDCEIGGN

-521 PVGLKIDSNT
+521 PVGLKIDSST

-554 DKVYVLTGSTVEI
+554 DNVYVRTSKEVKVE
-567 DTNVKNLYV
+567 TNVKNLYV
-576 NAKTDNLTITSGTTV
+576 SAKTSDLTITAGTTV
-591 DKLSISSSSVKG
+591 DKLSISSSST
-603 SKITNNGTIKEL
+603 ITNKGTINEL

-623 DGNGTVS
+623 NGDGTINNTNTTGNGTVTT
-630 KDTGNVTYEKSVT
+630 DGNQKISVT
-643 SVSLDKATAELTVGE
+643 GVTLNKTALTLTEGASE
-658 TLKLTATVSPSE
+658 KLTATVQPTN
-670 AANKSVTWSSSD
+670 ATNQKVTWSSDKTDIATVDENGLVTAVKEGTANITVTTEDGSKKATCVVTVTAKEEQVAVTGVKLNKSKTTIKVGETETLEATID
-682 ASVATVDANGN
+682 PANATNKNITWSSTDGTVATVDETGKVEA
-693 VKGVKAGTAT
+693 KKAGTAT
-703 ITVTTADG
+703 IKVTTADG
-711 GHTATCVVTVKEKP
+711 NHVAECTVTVEAATVEVESISLDKEELSLEEGATAT
-725 AETVPAESVTLDKKE
+725 LF
-740 LTLTVGGTD
+740 
-749 GTLTA
+749 A
-754 TVKPADTTDKLK
+754 TVKPENATD
-766 WTVSDNSEN
+766 
-775 ISITENND
+775 
-783 GSVTVKALK
+783 
-792 ATEENKTVTIVAT
+792 KTVTWESSNSEYVSVTPIQDENGKATITANEATTEEQPVTITAT
-805 AGSVS
+805 AG
-810 DTCTV
+810 DKTATCTV
-815 TVNPKTV
+815 TVKAATVAVTEVKIFNSDGSTDAGDSATINVNDQIIFTAKVSPETATEQGVNWSVDETNNGKVEISQNGNNV
-822 TVTSITISGAPQESI
+822 TVT
-837 EVDGTFDL
+837 
-845 MANVT
+845 
-850 VEPTGSTY
+850 
-858 EGEIIW
+858 
-864 DQNSNPTDGE
+864 
-874 GDVVQITADET
+874 
-885 GKATVK
+885 GKS
-891 ALEAGTA
+891 AGTA
-898 TITAKA
+898 TITA
-904 GDQTATCEVTVTA
+904 TAEG
-917 KTVEV
+917 
-922 ESVTITGTG
+922 GT
-931 VENKKATMTAGDT
+931 NIKDT
-944 LQLSAMVLPEGA
+944 
-956 TEQGVT
+956 
-962 WESSNDSFA
+962 
-971 TVTNGTVTAANVT
+971 
-984 EQKTVTITAKS
+984 
-995 VSNEEKSDSI
+995 I
-1005 TITVNPVAVTGIQLN
+1005 TITVNPKALESI
-1020 QSSVELTGI
+1020 
-1029 NSSTTLT
+1029 TLT
-1036 ATVTPNNA
+1036 TTKNTLTSVNDNTTITASADPEGA
-1044 ANKEVTWRVENTE
+1044 ELGEVTWSSTDNGVATVSPTEN
-1057 GSEVV
+1057 GKA
-1062 RLSGTTGNSITVTA
+1062 TVTA
-1076 VGSGTATITATSK
+1076 VSSGTTTIKATSGTATGECTITVNIPVQSVSISAPDGTSSSATL
-1089 ANSEVTAICEVT
+1089 
-1101 VTVPVTGVTIK
+1101 
-1112 APEGT
+1112 AP
-1117 QGGTTEIPAALNV
+1117 GGK
-1130 GETLQLTA
+1130 LQLTA
-1138 TVKPAE
+1138 TVEP
-1144 ANYDKNQISWDVTSG
+1144 SG
-1159 AQYVTISTPAKGE
+1159 ATNQNVEWISSDTSVTVVNGLVTVDSSITDAKTVTIK
-1172 TITVTGK
+1172 
-1179 SAGEATITAKVD
+1179 AKVGNIESK
-1191 ATHSATFTITVKA
+1191 AFTINVQ
-1204 ASTPTPGDGGT
+1204 ASTPTTPGEGGNT
-1215 ETGGNQTGTGGNQ
+1215 ETGGTGGDNDGGDYPRTGGAPENGNHT
-1228 SETGAGNGNQPVTG
+1228 ETGGVTENGNQPG
-1242 GEGQTP
+1242 GNQPG
-1248 VETTPTTQA
+1248 ETTTQA
-1257 TSNAIVVSR
+1257 TNNAIVVSR

>member
-1 MKKKRICMALAA
+1 MKKKKRICMALAA

-43 QWTSNGYI
+43 QWTTNGYI

-139 DQDFASAAKYVD
+139 DQDYASAAKYVD

-262 TVTADGCEIS
+262 TVTADDCEIS

-306 YSRVIIDE
+306 YSRVIIDD
-314 EFNSYIELDANIDY
+314 EFSSYIELDANIDY

-470 IDEDVENGDVY
+470 IDKDVENGNVY
-481 LDDLDIRGHVY
+481 LEDLDIRGKVY
-492 IYGGGQDT
+492 IYGGGQNT
-500 VSFEDCQIEGN
+500 VSFKDCEIEGN
-511 IYAKKDHGSR
+511 IYAKKDYGSS
-521 PVGLKIDSNT
+521 PVGLKIDSST
-531 AEDLD
+531 AENLE

-544 GAILE
+544 GAILKA
-549 NGGKL
+549 GGKL
-554 DKVYVLTGSTVEI
+554 DKVYVLTKSKVEI
-567 DTNVKNLYV
+567 GTDVKNLYV
-576 NAKTDNLTITSGTTV
+576 SAKTDNLTITSGTTV
-591 DKLSISSSSVKG
+591 DKLSISSKSANDST
-603 SKITNNGTIKEL
+603 ITNDGTIKEL
-615 NTSQNITV
+615 NTSQNINV
-623 DGNGTVS
+623 DGSGTINDKKGSGTVT
-630 KDTGNVTYEKSVT
+630 TGESQNISVT
-643 SVSLDKATAELTVGE
+643 GVSLNKTATTIEVGKTE
-658 TLKLTATVSPSE
+658 KLTATVQPTN
-670 AANKSVTWSSSD
+670 ATNQKVTWSSSNTD
-682 ASVATVDANGN
+682 IATVGTDGKVTAKAVGTADITVTTADGSKTATCAVTVNPKTVAVESISLNQLSLSLEEGATATLTATVNPDTATDKTVTWTISGTNSGAVTLNTATGN
-693 VKGVKAGTAT
+693 EVTVTAAKAGTAT
-703 ITVTTADG
+703 IT
-711 GHTATCVVTVKEKP
+711 
-725 AETVPAESVTLDKKE
+725 
-740 LTLTVGGTD
+740 
-749 GTLTA
+749 
-754 TVKPADTTDKLK
+754 
-766 WTVSDNSEN
+766 
-775 ISITENND
+775 
-783 GSVTVKALK
+783 
-792 ATEENKTVTIVAT
+792 AT
-805 AGSVS
+805 AGGKEA
-810 DTCTV
+810 TCTV
-815 TVNPKTV
+815 TV
-822 TVTSITISGAPQESI
+822 
-837 EVDGTFDL
+837 
-845 MANVT
+845 
-850 VEPTGSTY
+850 
-858 EGEIIW
+858 
-864 DQNSNPTDGE
+864 
-874 GDVVQITADET
+874 
-885 GKATVK
+885 KA
-891 ALEAGTA
+891 A
-898 TITAKA
+898 
-904 GDQTATCEVTVTA
+904 
-917 KTVEV
+917 
-922 ESVTITGTG
+922 
-931 VENKKATMTAGDT
+931 
-944 LQLSAMVLPEGA
+944 
-956 TEQGVT
+956 
-962 WESSNDSFA
+962 
-971 TVTNGTVTAANVT
+971 
-984 EQKTVTITAKS
+984 
-995 VSNEEKSDSI
+995 
-1005 TITVNPVAVTGIQLN
+1005 
-1020 QSSVELTGI
+1020 
-1029 NSSTTLT
+1029 
-1036 ATVTPNNA
+1036 
-1044 ANKEVTWRVENTE
+1044 
-1057 GSEVV
+1057 
-1062 RLSGTTGNSITVTA
+1062 
-1076 VGSGTATITATSK
+1076 
-1089 ANSEVTAICEVT
+1089 
-1101 VTVPVTGVTIK
+1101 TVPVTGVTIK
-1112 APEGT
+1112 VGDNASDTATMTAGGELQLTAEVLPENATEQGVTWYTSNDQVATVDKDGTVTAQNVNKSTEVTITATAQDESGKSDTITITVNPKVVENISLNPTTTTLTSVGQTAEIIATITPSDAVNGTVEWESSNNSVVSVTANQNENGKATVTAVSSGTATITATAGGKEATCEIKVEIPVESISITAAGVTGNSTTMTLDEGT
-1117 QGGTTEIPAALNV
+1117 NALQ
-1130 GETLQLTA
+1130 LQLTA
-1138 TVKPAE
+1138 TVEPTE
-1144 ANYDKNQISWDVTSG
+1144 AKE
-1159 AQYVTISTPAKGE
+1159 K
-1172 TITVTGK
+1172 TVTWSITSDPNEAVTLSSSGNT
-1179 SAGEATITAKVD
+1179 ATITAVSAGSATITARVD
-1191 ATHSATFTITVKA
+1191 ATHSATFTITVNA
-1204 ASTPTPGDGGT
+1204 ATTTLG
-1215 ETGGNQTGTGGNQ
+1215 EGGNTGTGG
-1228 SETGAGNGNQPVTG
+1228 TGGDNDGENQPG
-1242 GEGQTP
+1242 GT
-1248 VETTPTTQA
+1248 TTQA
-1257 TSNAIVVSR
+1257 TNNAIVVSR

>member
-13 ALSLSLAIS
+13 ALSLSLAVS

-43 QWTSNGYI
+43 QWTTNGYI

-139 DQDFASAAKYVD
+139 DQDYASAAKYVD

-262 TVTADGCEIS
+262 TVTADDCEIS

-306 YSRVIIDE
+306 YSRVIIDD
-314 EFNSYIELDANIDY
+314 EFSSYIELDANIDY

-341 NCVIETFEATKNADN
+341 NCVIETFEATKNADS

-428 YDDLTIRR
+428 YDDLTASR
-436 DERTYS
+436 DDKTYR
-442 GGRYDD
+442 GGKYDD
-448 VRVMSADDW
+448 VRVTGEN
-457 VKLKNMTI
+457 VNLKDMTI
-465 YGDLT
+465 YGNLT
-470 IDEDVENGDVY
+470 IDEDVRNSDIGLY
-481 LDDLDIRGHVY
+481 DLDIRGHVY
-492 IYGGGQDT
+492 IYGGGENT
-500 VSFEDCQIEGN
+500 VSFKDCEIEGN
-511 IYAKKDHGSR
+511 IYAKKDYKDT
-521 PVGLKIDSNT
+521 PVGLYIDSDTVKNF
-531 AEDLD
+531 D
-536 GYISIEDN
+536 GTLVIEKN
-544 GAILE
+544 GAIVK
-549 NGGKL
+549 GAGKL
-554 DKVYVLTGSTVEI
+554 DNVNVLTKSKVEI
-567 DTNVKNLYV
+567 DTDVKNLYV

-591 DKLSISSSSVKG
+591 DKLSISSSST
-603 SKITNNGTIKEL
+603 ITNKGTINEL
-615 NTSQNITV
+615 NTSQDITV
-623 DGNGTVS
+623 NGNGTINNP
-630 KDTGNVTYEKSVT
+630 TGDGTVTPGDDQKISVKGVT
-643 SVSLDKATAELTVGE
+643 LNKTALTLTEGASE
-658 TLKLTATVSPSE
+658 KLTATVQPTN
-670 AANKSVTWSSSD
+670 ATNTKVTWSSD
-682 ASVATVDANGN
+682 KTDIATVDANGLVTA
-693 VKGVKAGTAT
+693 VKEGTAN
-703 ITVTTADG
+703 ITVTTEDG
-711 GHTATCVVTVKEKP
+711 SKTATCAVTVTAKE
-725 AETVPAESVTLDKKE
+725 EQEVPATGVTLNKKE
-740 LTLTVGGTD
+740 LTLTVGSSAE
-749 GTLTA
+749 TLEA
-754 TVKPADTTDKLK
+754 TVTPLNTTDELK
-766 WTVSDNSEN
+766 WTVSNNGDEFVEITDNKN
-775 ISITENND
+775 GTATI
-783 GSVTVKALK
+783 KAIK
-792 ATEENKTVTIVAT
+792 ATGESSNVTIIAT

-810 DTCTV
+810 DTCVV
-815 TVNPKTV
+815 TVNPATVAVESISLNKNTLSLKEDETETLTATVSPDNATDKTV
-822 TVTSITISGAPQESI
+822 TWTIG
-837 EVDGTFDL
+837 GTNSDAVKL
-845 MANVT
+845 NTATGNEVT
-850 VEPTGSTY
+850 V
-858 EGEIIW
+858 
-864 DQNSNPTDGE
+864 
-874 GDVVQITADET
+874 TA
-885 GKATVK
+885 AN
-891 ALEAGTA
+891 AGTA
-898 TITAKA
+898 TITATA
-904 GDQTATCEVTVTA
+904 GDKTATCTVTVTA
-917 KTVEV
+917 KTVAV

-931 VENKKATMTAGDT
+931 VTGETEKTATMTAGEELELT
-944 LQLSAMVLPEGA
+944 AEVLPAEA
-956 TEQGVT
+956 TDKTVT
-962 WESSNDSFA
+962 WSSNNKDVA
-971 TVTNGTVTAANVT
+971 TVDENGKVTAKTVTKNT
-984 EQKTVTITAKS
+984 QVTITATANDG
-995 VSNEEKSDSI
+995 SNVTGSI
-1005 TITVNPVAVTGIQLN
+1005 TITVKPVAVTGIQLN
-1020 QSSVELTGI
+1020 QNSVELTGI

-1044 ANKEVTWRVENTE
+1044 ANKEVTWSVENTE

-1062 RLSGTTGNSITVTA
+1062 SLSGTTGNSITVTA
-1076 VGSGTATITATSK
+1076 ESSGTATITATSK
-1089 ANSEVTAICEVT
+1089 ANSEVKATCTVT
-1101 VTVPVTGVTIK
+1101 VTVSVTGVTIK
-1112 APEGT
+1112 S
-1117 QGGTTEIPAALNV
+1117 TENKNTINV
-1130 GETLQLTA
+1130 NETLQLKANVT
-1138 TVKPAE
+1138 PAE

-1159 AQYVTISTPAKGE
+1159 AEYVTISTPATGE

-1179 SAGEATITAKVD
+1179 SAGEATITASVD
-1191 ATHSATFTITVKA
+1191 GKLAQFTITVNA
-1204 ASTPTPGDGGT
+1204 TPSTSGDDGGT
-1215 ETGGNQTGTGGNQ
+1215 GTPGTGGVT
-1228 SETGAGNGNQPVTG
+1228 ENGT
-1242 GEGQTP
+1242 QTP
-1248 VETTPTTQA
+1248 GETTTQA
-1257 TSNAIVVSR
+1257 TNNAIVVSR

>member
-43 QWTSNGYI
+43 QWTTNGYI
-51 AGYPDGTFKPDNSI
+51 SGYPDGTFKPDNSI

-139 DQDFASAAKYVD
+139 DQDYASAAKYVD

-262 TVTADGCEIS
+262 TVTADDCEIS

-314 EFNSYIELDANIDY
+314 EFSSYIELDANIDY

-428 YDDLTIRR
+428 YDDLTASR
-436 DERTYS
+436 DKLYK

-448 VRVMSADDW
+448 VKVTADGG
-457 VKLKNMTI
+457 VTLKNMTI
-465 YGDLT
+465 YGNLT
-470 IDEDVENGDVY
+470 IDKDVENGNVH
-481 LDDLDIRGHVY
+481 LEDLDIRGKVY
-492 IYGGGQDT
+492 IYGGGQNT
-500 VSFEDCQIEGN
+500 VSFKDCQIEGN
-511 IYAKKDHGSR
+511 IYAKKDYKDT
-521 PVGLKIDSNT
+521 PVGLYIDGDTVENFDG
-531 AEDLD
+531 DL
-536 GYISIEDN
+536 YIDDD

-554 DKVYVLTGSTVEI
+554 DKVYVLTGSEVQI
-567 DTNVKNLYV
+567 DTDVKNLYV
-576 NAKTDNLTITSGTTV
+576 SAKTSKLKITDRTTV
-591 DKLSISSSSVKG
+591 DKLSISSSSAEG
-603 SKITNNGTIKEL
+603 STITNYGTINEL
-615 NTSQNITV
+615 NTSQNIKV
-623 DGNGTVS
+623 DGSGTVS

-643 SVSLDKATAELTVGE
+643 SVSLDKTTAELTVGE
-658 TLKLTATVSPSE
+658 TLKLTATVSPSD
-670 AANKSVTWSSSD
+670 AANKSVTWSSSNTD
-682 ASVATVDANGN
+682 IATVGTDGTVTAKAVGTADITVTTADGGKTATCKVTVKEATTEIEVTGITISDGTEGSEEKTLKVGNTLSLTANIDPSNATNQNITWSVSDDKDDVDVVTLSSTTDKEIKVTANAVGAATITVRTEDGSRIDSYKVTVEAATVEITKLEFEKDTEEITVGDKPLQLNVTIEPSNATEKTLIWDSSNTQYATVDQNGN
-693 VKGVKAGTAT
+693 VTAVAEGTTIITVKTSDGKVSDTCEVTVKAATVPVMGVTIYDSTGQSEAGTTAEINAGESITFTAKVSPETATEQGVNWSVDETNSGVVTLNPTTGNEVTVTAVKAGTAT
-703 ITVTTADG
+703 ITATAVD
-711 GHTATCVVTVKEKP
+711 
-725 AETVPAESVTLDKKE
+725 
-740 LTLTVGGTD
+740 GTD
-749 GTLTA
+749 
-754 TVKPADTTDKLK
+754 VKD
-766 WTVSDNSEN
+766 
-775 ISITENND
+775 SI
-783 GSVTVKALK
+783 
-792 ATEENKTVTIVAT
+792 
-805 AGSVS
+805 
-810 DTCTV
+810 TV
-815 TVNPKTV
+815 TVNPVEVASVSITKDG
-822 TVTSITISGAPQESI
+822 TVTS
-837 EVDGTFDL
+837 
-845 MANVT
+845 
-850 VEPTGSTY
+850 Y
-858 EGEIIW
+858 E
-864 DQNSNPTDGE
+864 T
-874 GDVVQITADET
+874 
-885 GKATVK
+885 
-891 ALEAGTA
+891 L
-898 TITAKA
+898 
-904 GDQTATCEVTVTA
+904 
-917 KTVEV
+917 
-922 ESVTITGTG
+922 
-931 VENKKATMTAGDT
+931 NKDAT
-944 LQLSAMVLPEGA
+944 LQ
-956 TEQGVT
+956 
-962 WESSNDSFA
+962 
-971 TVTNGTVTAANVT
+971 
-984 EQKTVTITAKS
+984 
-995 VSNEEKSDSI
+995 
-1005 TITVNPVAVTGIQLN
+1005 
-1020 QSSVELTGI
+1020 
-1029 NSSTTLT
+1029 LT
-1036 ATVTPNNA
+1036 ATVEPSNA
-1044 ANKEVTWRVENTE
+1044 TNKAVTWSSSDETVATVDKN
-1057 GSEVV
+1057 G
-1062 RLSGTTGNSITVTA
+1062 LVTA
-1076 VGSGTATITATSK
+1076 VGGGTATITATAGEQS
-1089 ANSEVTAICEVT
+1089 AECQIT
-1101 VTVPVTGVTIK
+1101 VNVPVIGVTIK

-1117 QGGTTEIPAALNV
+1117 QGGTTESPAALNV
-1130 GETLQLTA
+1130 GGTLQLTA
-1138 TVKPAE
+1138 TV
-1144 ANYDKNQISWDVTSG
+1144 
-1159 AQYVTISTPAKGE
+1159 TPSNA
-1172 TITVTGK
+1172 TNNTVTWSSNTPTVATVDSSTGLVTAK
-1179 SAGEATITAKVD
+1179 AAGTATITARVD
-1191 ATHSATFTITVKA
+1191 ATHSATFTITVNA
-1204 ASTPTPGDGGT
+1204 ATPTPGDGSIGT
-1215 ETGGNQTGTGGNQ
+1215 DGNHPGTGGAPENGDDPGTGGAPEDGDHSETGGDNGGRNQTGGT
-1228 SETGAGNGNQPVTG
+1228 
-1242 GEGQTP
+1242 
-1248 VETTPTTQA
+1248 TTQA
-1257 TSNAIVVSR
+1257 TNNAIVVSR

>member
-13 ALSLSLAIS
+13 ALSLSLAVS

-43 QWTSNGYI
+43 QWTTNGYI

-139 DQDFASAAKYVD
+139 DQDYASAAKYVD

-262 TVTADGCEIS
+262 TVTADDCEIS

-306 YSRVIIDE
+306 YSRVIIDD

-397 RPDHLDRRNGA
+397 RPDHLDTRNGA

-428 YDDLTIRR
+428 YDDLTASR
-436 DERTYS
+436 DRTYS

-448 VRVMSADDW
+448 VKVTADERVT
-457 VKLKNMTI
+457 LKDMTI

-470 IDEDVENGDVY
+470 IDKDVEDGDVY
-481 LDDLDIRGHVY
+481 LEDLDIRGHVY
-492 IYGGGQDT
+492 IYGGGQST
-500 VSFEDCQIEGN
+500 VGFYDCEIEGN
-511 IYAKKDHGSR
+511 IYARKDYDNT
-521 PVGLKIDSNT
+521 PVGLYIDGDTVENFDG
-531 AEDLD
+531 DL
-536 GYISIEDN
+536 YIDDD

-549 NGGKL
+549 TGGKL

-591 DKLSISSSSVKG
+591 DKLSISSSSAED
-603 SKITNNGTIKEL
+603 STITNYGTIKEL
-615 NTSQNITV
+615 NTSQDITV
-623 DGNGTVS
+623 NGNGTINNP
-630 KDTGNVTYEKSVT
+630 TGDGTVTPGDDQKISVKG
-643 SVSLDKATAELTVGE
+643 VSLNKTATTIEVGKTE
-658 TLKLTATVSPSE
+658 KLTATVTPDN
-670 AANKSVTWSSSD
+670 ATNKNVTWKSSNED
-682 ASVATVDANGN
+682 VATVGTDGTVTA
-693 VKGVKAGTAT
+693 KAVGTAD

-711 GHTATCVVTVKEKP
+711 GKTA
-725 AETVPAESVTLDKKE
+725 
-740 LTLTVGGTD
+740 
-749 GTLTA
+749 
-754 TVKPADTTDKLK
+754 
-766 WTVSDNSEN
+766 
-775 ISITENND
+775 
-783 GSVTVKALK
+783 
-792 ATEENKTVTIVAT
+792 
-805 AGSVS
+805 
-810 DTCTV
+810 TCTV
-815 TVNPKTV
+815 TVKEATTEIEVTDITISDGTAGSEEKTLKVGNTLSLTANIDPSNATNQNITWSVSDDKDDVDVVTLSSTTDKEIKVTANAVGAATV
-822 TVTSITISGAPQESI
+822 TVKTA
-837 EVDGTFDL
+837 DGKHTDSYK
-845 MANVT
+845 VT
-850 VEPTGSTY
+850 VEAATVEITKLEFEKDTEEITVGDEPLQLNVTIEPSNATNKTLTWESSNTEAATIDQTGKVKAVAEGST
-858 EGEIIW
+858 II
-864 DQNSNPTDGE
+864 
-874 GDVVQITADET
+874 
-885 GKATVK
+885 TVK
-891 ALEAGTA
+891 
-898 TITAKA
+898 TIDGKFS
-904 GDQTATCEVTVTA
+904 DTCEVTV
-917 KTVEV
+917 
-922 ESVTITGTG
+922 
-931 VENKKATMTAGDT
+931 KAA
-944 LQLSAMVLPEGA
+944 
-956 TEQGVT
+956 
-962 WESSNDSFA
+962 
-971 TVTNGTVTAANVT
+971 
-984 EQKTVTITAKS
+984 
-995 VSNEEKSDSI
+995 
-1005 TITVNPVAVTGIQLN
+1005 
-1020 QSSVELTGI
+1020 
-1029 NSSTTLT
+1029 
-1036 ATVTPNNA
+1036 
-1044 ANKEVTWRVENTE
+1044 
-1057 GSEVV
+1057 
-1062 RLSGTTGNSITVTA
+1062 
-1076 VGSGTATITATSK
+1076 
-1089 ANSEVTAICEVT
+1089 
-1101 VTVPVTGVTIK
+1101 TVPVTGVTIK
-1112 APEGT
+1112 VGDNASDTATMTAGEKLQLTAEVLPIDATNKGVDWRITGANNEAVRLNSNGNTATITAVSAGTATITATATGTNITDSIEITVNPALTGITLESTTATLEG
-1117 QGGTTEIPAALNV
+1117 V
-1130 GETLQLTA
+1130 GETATITATANPKGAQLGTVNWNITEGNDVVELSANTGESITVTGESITVKAKKSGTAKIKATSGTATGEYTITVNIPVQSVSISAQDGTTTSPATLAPGGKLQLTA
-1138 TVKPAE
+1138 TVEP
-1144 ANYDKNQISWDVTSG
+1144 SG
-1159 AQYVTISTPAKGE
+1159 ATNQNVEWISSDTSVATVANGLVTVDSSIIGAKTVTI
-1172 TITVTGK
+1172 I
-1179 SAGEATITAKVD
+1179 AKVGNIE
-1191 ATHSATFTITVKA
+1191 SEEFTINVQAT
-1204 ASTPTPGDGGT
+1204 STSTFGEGDGTATGGT
-1215 ETGGNQTGTGGNQ
+1215 GDDNGDGNQTG
-1228 SETGAGNGNQPVTG
+1228 
-1242 GEGQTP
+1242 
-1248 VETTPTTQA
+1248 ETTTQTTN
-1257 TSNAIVVSR
+1257 NAIVVSR

>member
-13 ALSLSLAIS
+13 ALSLSLAVS

-43 QWTSNGYI
+43 QWTTNGYI
-51 AGYPDGTFKPDNSI
+51 SGYPDGTFKPDNSI

-139 DQDFASAAKYVD
+139 DQDYASAAKYVD

-214 FEDYRLTSSSLSDKI
+214 FDDYRLTSSSLSDKI
-229 IKGDLIISSSLSN
+229 IRGDLIISSSLSN

-262 TVTADGCEIS
+262 TVTADDCEIS

-397 RPDHLDRRNGA
+397 RPDHLDTRNGA
-408 SKPDYTSTSSGDVGY
+408 SRPDYTSTSSGDVGY

-428 YDDLTIRR
+428 YDDLTASR
-436 DERTYS
+436 DRTYS

-448 VRVMSADDW
+448 VRVTGKD

-481 LDDLDIRGHVY
+481 LDDLDIRGRVY
-492 IYGGGQDT
+492 IYGGGENT
-500 VSFEDCQIEGN
+500 VSFKDCEIEGN
-511 IYAKKDHGSR
+511 IYAKKDHKDT
-521 PVGLKIDSNT
+521 PVGLYIDGDTVENFDG
-531 AEDLD
+531 DL
-536 GYISIEDN
+536 YIDDD

-549 NGGKL
+549 TGGKL
-554 DKVYVLTGSTVEI
+554 DKVYVLTESKVEI
-567 DTNVKNLYV
+567 DTDVKNLYV
-576 NAKTDNLTITSGTTV
+576 SAKTSKLTITAGTTV
-591 DKLSISSSSVKG
+591 DKLSISSNSAKNST
-603 SKITNNGTIKEL
+603 ITNNGTVGEIAT
-615 NTSQNITV
+615 NYDITV
-623 DGNGTVS
+623 DGSGTVS
-630 KDTGNVTYEKSVT
+630 KDTGDGTVTYEKKVT
-643 SVSLDKATAELTVGE
+643 SVSLNKTTAEMKPNE
-658 TLKLTATVSPSE
+658 TLKLTAMISPSD

-682 ASVATVDANGN
+682 TSIATVGTDGTVTA
-693 VKGVKAGTAT
+693 KAVGETT
-703 ITVTTADG
+703 ITVTTDDG
-711 GHTATCVVTVKEKP
+711 GKTATCKVTVSEAQEETIP
-725 AETVPAESVTLDKKE
+725 ATGVTLDKE
-740 LTLTVGGTD
+740 TLALTVGGR
-749 GTLTA
+749 GTLEA
-754 TVKPADTTDKLK
+754 TVAPSNTTDELK

-775 ISITENND
+775 ISITENSD
-783 GSVTVKALK
+783 GSITVNALK
-792 ATEENKTVTIVAT
+792 ATEENKAVTIVAT
-805 AGSVS
+805 AGSFS

-815 TVNPKTV
+815 TVNPETV
-822 TVTSITISGAPQESI
+822 TVTEVTIIGAPQESI
-837 EVDGTFDL
+837 EVDNTFDL
-845 MANVT
+845 TANVT

-858 EGEIIW
+858 EGEITW
-864 DQNSNPTDGE
+864 VQKSNPTDGE
-874 GDVVQITADET
+874 GDVVQITTDET

-898 TITAKA
+898 TITATA
-904 GDQTATCEVTVTA
+904 GGKEATCTVTV
-917 KTVEV
+917 
-922 ESVTITGTG
+922 
-931 VENKKATMTAGDT
+931 KAA
-944 LQLSAMVLPEGA
+944 
-956 TEQGVT
+956 
-962 WESSNDSFA
+962 
-971 TVTNGTVTAANVT
+971 
-984 EQKTVTITAKS
+984 
-995 VSNEEKSDSI
+995 
-1005 TITVNPVAVTGIQLN
+1005 
-1020 QSSVELTGI
+1020 
-1029 NSSTTLT
+1029 
-1036 ATVTPNNA
+1036 
-1044 ANKEVTWRVENTE
+1044 
-1057 GSEVV
+1057 
-1062 RLSGTTGNSITVTA
+1062 
-1076 VGSGTATITATSK
+1076 
-1089 ANSEVTAICEVT
+1089 
-1101 VTVPVTGVTIK
+1101 TVPVTGVTIK
-1112 APEGT
+1112 VGDNASDTATMTAGGELQLTAEVLPENATEQGVTWYTSNDQVATVDKDGTVTAQNVNKSTEVTITATAQDESGKSDTITITVNPKVVENISLNPTTTTLTSVGQTAEIIATITPSDAVNGTVEWESSNNSVVSVTANQNENGKATVTAVSSGTATITATAGGKEATCEIKVEIPVESISITAAGVTGNSTTMTLDEGT
-1117 QGGTTEIPAALNV
+1117 NALQ
-1130 GETLQLTA
+1130 LQLTA
-1138 TVKPAE
+1138 TVEPTE
-1144 ANYDKNQISWDVTSG
+1144 AKE
-1159 AQYVTISTPAKGE
+1159 K
-1172 TITVTGK
+1172 TVTWSITSDPNEAVTLSSSGNT
-1179 SAGEATITAKVD
+1179 ATITAVSAGS
-1191 ATHSATFTITVKA
+1191 ATITATAGGQSATFTITVNA
-1204 ASTPTPGDGGT
+1204 ATPTSGGGGT
-1215 ETGGNQTGTGGNQ
+1215 GTDGTGDNNEGGDHPGTGGDNEGGNQTGGNQPGGNQ
-1228 SETGAGNGNQPVTG
+1228 PG
-1242 GEGQTP
+1242 
-1248 VETTPTTQA
+1248 ETTPTTQA
-1257 TSNAIVVSR
+1257 TNNAIVVSR

>member
-43 QWTSNGYI
+43 QWTTNGYI
-51 AGYPDGTFKPDNSI
+51 SGYPDGTFKPDNSI

-139 DQDFASAAKYVD
+139 DQDYASAAKYVD

-262 TVTADGCEIS
+262 TVTADDCEIS

-428 YDDLTIRR
+428 YDDLTASR
-436 DERTYS
+436 DRTYS

-448 VRVMSADDW
+448 VKVTADGR

-465 YGDLT
+465 YGNLT

-481 LDDLDIRGHVY
+481 LEDLDIRGNVY
-492 IYGGGQDT
+492 IYGGGKNT
-500 VSFEDCQIEGN
+500 VSFKDCEIEGD
-511 IYAKKDHGSR
+511 IYASKDYDNT
-521 PVGLKIDSNT
+521 PVGIDIDSST
-531 AEDLD
+531 AKDLD
-536 GYISIEDN
+536 GYIYIDDD

-549 NGGKL
+549 AGGKL
-554 DKVYVLTGSTVEI
+554 DNVYVLTESKVEI
-567 DTNVKNLYV
+567 DTDVKNLYV
-576 NAKTDNLTITSGTTV
+576 REKTSNLTITAGTTV
-591 DKLSISSSSVKG
+591 DKLSISSSSAKN
-603 SKITNNGTIKEL
+603 STIKLDGNVKEIST
-615 NTSQNITV
+615 NYDITV
-623 DGNGTVS
+623 TGSGDYDKRTGSGTVT
-630 KDTGNVTYEKSVT
+630 KDDDQKISVT
-643 SVSLDKATAELTVGE
+643 GVTLE
-658 TLKLTATVSPSE
+658 TTATVE
-670 AANKSVTWSSSD
+670 AGNTYQLIATVQPTNATNKKVTWSSD
-682 ASVATVDANGN
+682 KTDIATVNENGL
-693 VKGVKAGTAT
+693 VTAKAAGTANITVTTEDGSKTATCAVTVTAKEEETVAVTGVSISDGNNTEQSTLQLNGTLTLRAVVDPENASNKNITWSVTDNKDDADVVTLNSTTDENITVIANAVGEAT

-711 GHTATCVVTVKEKP
+711 SHTDTYKVIVEAQNVEVTGVEL
-725 AETVPAESVTLDKKE
+725 EQTS
-740 LTLTVGGTD
+740 LTLEEGATA
-749 GTLTA
+749 TLTA
-754 TVKPADTTDKLK
+754 KVTPEDATD
-766 WTVSDNSEN
+766 
-775 ISITENND
+775 
-783 GSVTVKALK
+783 
-792 ATEENKTVTIVAT
+792 KTVTWTSSDESVATVDENGEVTAVKASETPVTITAT
-805 AGSVS
+805 AGEETA
-810 DTCTV
+810 TCTV
-815 TVNPKTV
+815 TVTARTV
-822 TVTSITISGAPQESI
+822 A
-837 EVDGTFDL
+837 
-845 MANVT
+845 
-850 VEPTGSTY
+850 
-858 EGEIIW
+858 
-864 DQNSNPTDGE
+864 
-874 GDVVQITADET
+874 VQ
-885 GKATVK
+885 
-891 ALEAGTA
+891 
-898 TITAKA
+898 
-904 GDQTATCEVTVTA
+904 
-917 KTVEV
+917 
-922 ESVTITGTG
+922 SVTITGSG
-931 VENKKATMTAGDT
+931 VENKKATMTAGGT
-944 LQLSAMVLPEGA
+944 LQLTAEVEPTEATNKEVDWRITSAH
-956 TEQGVT
+956 
-962 WESSNDSFA
+962 
-971 TVTNGTVTAANVT
+971 
-984 EQKTVTITAKS
+984 
-995 VSNEEKSDSI
+995 NE
-1005 TITVNPVAVTGIQLN
+1005 AVTLN
-1020 QSSVELTGI
+1020 PNG
-1029 NSSTTLT
+1029 NT
-1036 ATVTPNNA
+1036 ATVT
-1044 ANKEVTWRVENTE
+1044 
-1057 GSEVV
+1057 
-1062 RLSGTTGNSITVTA
+1062 A
-1076 VGSGTATITATSK
+1076 VIAGTATITATAKDGSSASDSITVTVNPKVVESISLNPTTTTLTSIGQTAEITATVNPSDAVYGTVTWESSAPEYVSVTPSETENGK
-1089 ANSEVTAICEVT
+1089 ATIRANGATTEGQPVTITATAGGQTATCTVT
-1101 VTVPVTGVTIK
+1101 VTVPVTGVSITS
-1112 APEGT
+1112 PENK
-1117 QGGTTEIPAALNV
+1117 TTLNV
-1130 GETLQLTA
+1130 DEKLQLTA
-1138 TVKPAE
+1138 K
-1144 ANYDKNQISWDVTSG
+1144 VTLPN
-1159 AQYVTISTPAKGE
+1159 ATNN
-1172 TITVTGK
+1172 TVTWSSNDVSVAEVSGTGLVIAK
-1179 SAGEATITAKVD
+1179 SAGTAIITAKVD
-1191 ATHSATFTITVKA
+1191 DNHSAKFTITVKA
-1204 ASTPTPGDGGT
+1204 AGSENGNHPGTGADNGNGDQT
-1215 ETGGNQTGTGGNQ
+1215 ETGGVT
-1228 SETGAGNGNQPVTG
+1228 GNGNQTG
-1242 GEGQTP
+1242 GNDYTGNEQRHSSFK
-1248 VETTPTTQA
+1248 VNKE
-1257 TSNAIVVSR
+1257 

>member
-13 ALSLSLAIS
+13 ALSLSLAVS

-43 QWTSNGYI
+43 QWTTNGYI

-139 DQDFASAAKYVD
+139 DQDYASAAKYVD

-262 TVTADGCEIS
+262 TITADDCEIS

-428 YDDLTIRR
+428 YDDLTASR
-436 DERTYS
+436 DKLYK

-448 VRVMSADDW
+448 VKVTADGGVTLRD
-457 VKLKNMTI
+457 MTI

-470 IDEDVENGDVY
+470 IDEDVENGEVY
-481 LDDLDIRGHVY
+481 LEDLDIRGKVY
-492 IYGGGQDT
+492 IYGGGQNT
-500 VSFEDCQIEGN
+500 VSFKDCEIEGN
-511 IYAKKDHGSR
+511 IYAKKDYDNT
-521 PVGLKIDSNT
+521 PVGLYIDGDTVENFDG
-531 AEDLD
+531 DL
-536 GYISIEDN
+536 YIDDD

-554 DKVYVLTGSTVEI
+554 DKVYVLTKSKVEI
-567 DTNVKNLYV
+567 DTDVKNLYV

-591 DKLSISSSSVKG
+591 DKLSISSSSAKG
-603 SKITNNGTIKEL
+603 STITNNGKINEL

-623 DGNGTVS
+623 NGNGTVS

-643 SVSLDKATAELTVGE
+643 SVSLDKTTAEMKPNE
-658 TLKLTATVSPSE
+658 TLKLTATISPSD

-682 ASVATVDANGN
+682 TSIATVGADGTVTA
-693 VKGVKAGTAT
+693 KAVGEAT
-703 ITVTTADG
+703 ITVTTDDG
-711 GHTATCVVTVKEKP
+711 GKTATCKVTVKEAQAETKP
-725 AETVPAESVTLDKKE
+725 ATEVKLDKE
-740 LTLTVGGTD
+740 TLTLTVGGTD
-749 GTLTA
+749 GTLKATVEPADTTDTLSWTTSNNDGVVEVTPSENGTATVEALKAGTANVIVSAGEHSATCAVTVNPATVSVESISLNKNTLSLEEDETETLTA
-754 TVKPADTTDKLK
+754 TVKPDNATD
-766 WTVSDNSEN
+766 N
-775 ISITENND
+775 
-783 GSVTVKALK
+783 
-792 ATEENKTVTIVAT
+792 TVTWTSSNDEVAT
-805 AGSVS
+805 VNNGKVTAVS
-810 DTCTV
+810 
-815 TVNPKTV
+815 
-822 TVTSITISGAPQESI
+822 
-837 EVDGTFDL
+837 
-845 MANVT
+845 
-850 VEPTGSTY
+850 
-858 EGEIIW
+858 EGE
-864 DQNSNPTDGE
+864 
-874 GDVVQITADET
+874 
-885 GKATVK
+885 
-891 ALEAGTA
+891 A

-904 GDQTATCEVTVTA
+904 GEQTATCEVTVTA
-917 KTVEV
+917 RPVAV

-931 VENKKATMTAGDT
+931 VENKKATMTAGGT

-956 TEQGVT
+956 TEKGVT
-962 WESSNDSFA
+962 WESSDNSVA
-971 TVTNGTVTAANVT
+971 TVSNGTVTAKNVT
-984 EQKTVTITAKS
+984 EKKTVTITAKS

-1005 TITVNPVAVTGIQLN
+1005 TITVNPKVVENISLN
-1020 QSSVELTGI
+1020 PTT
-1029 NSSTTLT
+1029 TTLT
-1036 ATVTPNNA
+1036 SVGQTAEIIATVTPNDA
-1044 ANKEVTWRVENTE
+1044 ANGKVTWESSNTGVATVSSTEN
-1057 GSEVV
+1057 GKA
-1062 RLSGTTGNSITVTA
+1062 TVTA
-1076 VGSGTATITATSK
+1076 VSSGTATITATAGEQS
-1089 ANSEVTAICEVT
+1089 AECQIT
-1101 VTVPVTGVTIK
+1101 VNVSVTGVTIT
-1112 APEGT
+1112 ALEGT
-1117 QGGTTEIPAALNV
+1117 QGGTTESPAALNV
-1130 GETLQLTA
+1130 DGTLRLTA
-1138 TVKPAE
+1138 TVEPSNATNKAVTWSSNDTNVAEVNDTGLVTAKSAGKVTITATATDGSGVSGSIEITVKPAE
-1144 ANYDKNQISWDVTSG
+1144 
-1159 AQYVTISTPAKGE
+1159 TPGGE
-1172 TITVTGK
+1172 TGT
-1179 SAGEATITAKVD
+1179 
-1191 ATHSATFTITVKA
+1191 
-1204 ASTPTPGDGGT
+1204 TPGTGVDQSELGITMKAETILELGEHLKT
-1215 ETGGNQTGTGGNQ
+1215 ETILKL
-1228 SETGAGNGNQPVTG
+1228 
-1242 GEGQTP
+1242 GE
-1248 VETTPTTQA
+1248 
-1257 TSNAIVVSR
+1257 

>member
-13 ALSLSLAIS
+13 ALSLSLAVS

-43 QWTSNGYI
+43 QWTTNGYI
-51 AGYPDGTFKPDNSI
+51 SGYPDGTFKPDNSI

-139 DQDFASAAKYVD
+139 DQDYASAAKYVD

-262 TVTADGCEIS
+262 TVTADDCEIS

-363 AEVEDMDIYDAI
+363 AEVDDMDIYDAI

-428 YDDLTIRR
+428 YDDLTVSRNNKI
-436 DERTYS
+436 YK

-448 VRVMSADDW
+448 VKVTADERVT
-457 VKLKNMTI
+457 LKDMTI

-470 IDEDVENGDVY
+470 IDEDVENGEVY
-481 LDDLDIRGHVY
+481 LEDLDIRGKVY
-492 IYGGGQDT
+492 IYGGGQNT
-500 VSFEDCQIEGN
+500 VSFKDCEIEGN
-511 IYAKKDHGSR
+511 IYAKKDYDNT
-521 PVGLKIDSNT
+521 PVGLYIDGDTVENFDG
-531 AEDLD
+531 DL
-536 GYISIEDN
+536 YIDDD

-554 DKVYVLTGSTVEI
+554 DKVYVRTSKEVKVE
-567 DTNVKNLYV
+567 TNVKNLYV
-576 NAKTDNLTITSGTTV
+576 SAKTDNLTITSGTTV
-591 DKLSISSSSVKG
+591 DKLSISSSST
-603 SKITNNGTIKEL
+603 ITNKGTINEL
-615 NTSQNITV
+615 NTSQDITVNGNGTINNPTGDGTVTPGDDQKISVTGVKLNKSETTIKVGETETLTATIEPANATNKNITWSSTDDTVATV
-623 DGNGTVS
+623 DGTGKVEAKKVGTATIKVTTADGNHVAEC
-630 KDTGNVTYEKSVT
+630 KVTVEENTVEVTG
-643 SVSLDKATAELTVGE
+643 VSLDKTTLSLEEEGTA
-658 TLKLTATVSPSE
+658 TLKATVTPE
-670 AANKSVTWSSSD
+670 DATDKTVTWTIGGTNSD
-682 ASVATVDANGN
+682 AVTLNTTTGNEVTVTA
-693 VKGVKAGTAT
+693 AEEGTAT
-703 ITVTTADG
+703 ITVT
-711 GHTATCVVTVKEKP
+711 
-725 AETVPAESVTLDKKE
+725 
-740 LTLTVGGTD
+740 
-749 GTLTA
+749 
-754 TVKPADTTDKLK
+754 
-766 WTVSDNSEN
+766 
-775 ISITENND
+775 
-783 GSVTVKALK
+783 
-792 ATEENKTVTIVAT
+792 
-805 AGSVS
+805 AGSFS

-822 TVTSITISGAPQESI
+822 AVTEVKLDETELKLEEGKTATLTATVTPDNATDKTVTWESSAPEYVS
-837 EVDGTFDL
+837 
-845 MANVT
+845 VT
-850 VEPTGSTY
+850 PSKTE
-858 EGEIIW
+858 
-864 DQNSNPTDGE
+864 N
-874 GDVVQITADET
+874 
-885 GKATVK
+885 GKATIT
-891 ALEAGTA
+891 ANEAAEGQTV

-904 GDQTATCEVTVTA
+904 GDETAICTVTVTA

-922 ESVTITGTG
+922 TGVTIKVGDNASDT
-931 VENKKATMTAGDT
+931 ATMTAGGT
-944 LQLSAMVLPEGA
+944 LQLTAEVLPEGA

-962 WESSNDSFA
+962 WYTSNDQVA
-971 TVTNGTVTAANVT
+971 TVDKDGTVTAQNVNKST
-984 EQKTVTITAKS
+984 EVTITATAQDES
-995 VSNEEKSDSI
+995 GKSDTI
-1005 TITVNPVAVTGIQLN
+1005 TITVNPKVVENISLN
-1020 QSSVELTGI
+1020 PTT
-1029 NSSTTLT
+1029 TTLT
-1036 ATVTPNNA
+1036 SVGQTAEIIATITPSDAVNGTVEWESSNNSVVSVT
-1044 ANKEVTWRVENTE
+1044 ANQNEN
-1057 GSEVV
+1057 GKA
-1062 RLSGTTGNSITVTA
+1062 TVTA
-1076 VGSGTATITATSK
+1076 VSSGTATITATAGGKEATCEIKVEIPVESI
-1089 ANSEVTAICEVT
+1089 SITAAG
-1101 VTVPVTGVTIK
+1101 VTGNSTTMTLD
-1112 APEGT
+1112 EGT
-1117 QGGTTEIPAALNV
+1117 NALQ
-1130 GETLQLTA
+1130 LQLTA
-1138 TVKPAE
+1138 TVEPTE
-1144 ANYDKNQISWDVTSG
+1144 AKE
-1159 AQYVTISTPAKGE
+1159 K
-1172 TITVTGK
+1172 TVTWSITSDPNEAVTLSSSGNT
-1179 SAGEATITAKVD
+1179 ATITAVSAGT
-1191 ATHSATFTITVKA
+1191 ATITASAGGRLAQFTITVQA
-1204 ASTPTPGDGGT
+1204 ASTSTHGTGETGDGDESGDQT
-1215 ETGGNQTGTGGNQ
+1215 GGDQTGGNQTGGDQTGGNQ
-1228 SETGAGNGNQPVTG
+1228 TGGNQTG
-1242 GEGQTP
+1242 GNQTGGDQTGGTQTG
-1248 VETTPTTQA
+1248 ETTTQA
-1257 TSNAIVVSR
+1257 TNNAIVVSR

>member
-13 ALSLSLAIS
+13 ALSLSLAVS

-43 QWTSNGYI
+43 QWTTNGYI
-51 AGYPDGTFKPDNSI
+51 SGYPDGTFKPDNSI

-139 DQDFASAAKYVD
+139 DQDYASAAKYVD

-272 ELEMNRSDV
+272 EIEMNRSDV

-306 YSRVIIDE
+306 YSKVIIDD

-341 NCVIETFEATKNADN
+341 NCAIETFEATKNADN

-428 YDDLTIRR
+428 YDDLTASR
-436 DERTYS
+436 DDKTYS

-448 VRVMSADDW
+448 VRVTGKD

-481 LDDLDIRGHVY
+481 LEDLDIRGHVY
-492 IYGGGQDT
+492 IYGGGENT
-500 VSFEDCQIEGN
+500 VSFKDCEIEGN

-521 PVGLKIDSNT
+521 PVGLKIDSST

-554 DKVYVLTGSTVEI
+554 DKVYVLTKSKVEI
-567 DTNVKNLYV
+567 DTDVKNLYV
-576 NAKTDNLTITSGTTV
+576 NANTSDLTITAGTTV
-591 DKLSISSSSVKG
+591 NKLSISSSCT
-603 SKITNNGTIKEL
+603 ITNKGTINEL

-623 DGNGTVS
+623 NGNGTINNP
-630 KDTGNVTYEKSVT
+630 TGDGTVTTGDGQKISVT
-643 SVSLDKATAELTVGE
+643 GVSLNKTATTIEVGKTE
-658 TLKLTATVSPSE
+658 KLTATVQPTN
-670 AANKSVTWSSSD
+670 ATNTNVTWSSD
-682 ASVATVDANGN
+682 KTDIATVDENGL
-693 VKGVKAGTAT
+693 VTAEAAGTAN
-703 ITVTTADG
+703 ITVTT
-711 GHTATCVVTVKEKP
+711 E
-725 AETVPAESVTLDKKE
+725 
-740 LTLTVGGTD
+740 
-749 GTLTA
+749 
-754 TVKPADTTDKLK
+754 
-766 WTVSDNSEN
+766 
-775 ISITENND
+775 D
-783 GSVTVKALK
+783 GS
-792 ATEENKTVTIVAT
+792 KTA
-805 AGSVS
+805 
-810 DTCTV
+810 TCTV

-822 TVTSITISGAPQESI
+822 AVTEVKLDKTELELEEGTTTTLTATVTPDTATDKTVTWTIG
-837 EVDGTFDL
+837 GTNSDAVTL
-845 MANVT
+845 NDTTGKEVT
-850 VEPTGSTY
+850 V
-858 EGEIIW
+858 
-864 DQNSNPTDGE
+864 
-874 GDVVQITADET
+874 TA
-885 GKATVK
+885 AT
-891 ALEAGTA
+891 AGTA
-898 TITAKA
+898 TITATA
-904 GDQTATCEVTVTA
+904 GGKTATCTVTVTA
-917 KTVEV
+917 KTVAV

-931 VENKKATMTAGDT
+931 VENKKATMTAGEE
-944 LQLSAMVLPEGA
+944 LQLTAEVAPPDA
-956 TEQGVT
+956 TNKAVT
-962 WESSNDSFA
+962 WNSSNEQVSVDQ
-971 TVTNGTVTAANVT
+971 NGKVTAPNVT
-984 EQKTVTITAKS
+984 TQQTATITATAAGGTNIK
-995 VSNEEKSDSI
+995 DTI
-1005 TITVNPVAVTGIQLN
+1005 TITVNPKALESIK
-1020 QSSVELTGI
+1020 LTTTK
-1029 NSSTTLT
+1029 NTLT
-1036 ATVTPNNA
+1036 SVNDTTTITAS
-1044 ANKEVTWRVENTE
+1044 ANPEGAELGEVTWSSTDTNVATVSSTEN
-1057 GSEVV
+1057 GKA
-1062 RLSGTTGNSITVTA
+1062 TVTA
-1076 VGSGTATITATSK
+1076 VSSGTAKIQATSGTATGECTITV
-1089 ANSEVTAICEVT
+1089 NI
-1101 VTVPVTGVTIK
+1101 PVTGVSIK
-1112 APEGT
+1112 DSSGNSFATMTLSEGT
-1117 QGGTTEIPAALNV
+1117 N
-1130 GETLQLTA
+1130 TLQLKANVT
-1138 TVKPAE
+1138 PAE
-1144 ANYDKNQISWDVTSG
+1144 ANYDKNQISWTVTSG
-1159 AQYVTISTPAKGE
+1159 GEYVDISTPATGE
-1172 TITVTGK
+1172 TITVTAK
-1179 SAGEATITAKVD
+1179 AAGSATITAKVD
-1191 ATHSATFTITVKA
+1191 ENHSATFKITVQ
-1204 ASTPTPGDGGT
+1204 ASTPSTSGDGGS
-1215 ETGGNQTGTGGNQ
+1215 TGTG
-1228 SETGAGNGNQPVTG
+1228 ETGEHLKTETRLKL
-1242 GEGQTP
+1242 GE
-1248 VETTPTTQA
+1248 
-1257 TSNAIVVSR
+1257 

>member
-13 ALSLSLAIS
+13 ALSLSLAVS

-43 QWTSNGYI
+43 QWTTNGYI
-51 AGYPDGTFKPDNSI
+51 SGYPDGTFKPDNSI

-262 TVTADGCEIS
+262 TVTADDCEIS

-408 SKPDYTSTSSGDVGY
+408 SRPDYTSTSSGDVGY

-428 YDDLTIRR
+428 YDDLTASR
-436 DERTYS
+436 DDKTYR
-442 GGRYDD
+442 GGKYDD
-448 VRVMSADDW
+448 VRVTGED
-457 VKLKNMTI
+457 VNLKDMTI
-465 YGDLT
+465 YGNLT
-470 IDEDVENGDVY
+470 IDEDVRNSNIGLY
-481 LDDLDIRGHVY
+481 DLDIRGHVY
-492 IYGGGQDT
+492 IYGGGENT
-500 VSFEDCQIEGN
+500 VSFKDCEIEGN
-511 IYAKKDHGSR
+511 IYAKKDYKDT
-521 PVGLKIDSNT
+521 PVGLYIDSNT

-544 GAILE
+544 GAILKA
-549 NGGKL
+549 GGKL
-554 DKVYVLTGSTVEI
+554 DRVYVQTGAEVTVE
-567 DTNVKNLYV
+567 TSVENLYV
-576 NAKTDNLTITSGTTV
+576 SAKTEKITIKSGVTV
-591 DKLSISSSSVKG
+591 DKLIVSSNAANDST
-603 SKITNNGTIKEL
+603 ITNNGTIKEL
-615 NTSQNITV
+615 NTSQDIKV
-623 DGNGTVS
+623 DGNGKVS
-630 KDTGNVTYEKSVT
+630 KDTGSGKVTYVKKVE
-643 SVSLDKATAELTVGE
+643 SVSLDKTTAELTVGE
-658 TLKLTATVSPSE
+658 TLKLEATVSPSE

-725 AETVPAESVTLDKKE
+725 AETVPAKSVTLDKE
-740 LTLTVGGTD
+740 TLELTVGGETE
-749 GTLTA
+749 TLTA
-754 TVKPADTTDKLK
+754 TVTPENTTDELT
-766 WTVSDNSEN
+766 WSVSGTNSDAVTLNTTTGKE
-775 ISITENND
+775 
-783 GSVTVKALK
+783 VTVTAAEEGT
-792 ATEENKTVTIVAT
+792 ATITVT
-805 AGSVS
+805 AGSYS

-815 TVNPKTV
+815 TVKPAEVAVTGVTLNKTELTLEEDATATLTATVNPTEATNKIVTWSSSNPEIASVSTDGIVTAVSAGEATITV
-822 TVTSITISGAPQESI
+822 TTD
-837 EVDGTFDL
+837 DGEKTDTCK
-845 MANVT
+845 VT
-850 VEPTGSTY
+850 VIAKKVDTVMITGV
-858 EGEIIW
+858 
-864 DQNSNPTDGE
+864 E
-874 GDVVQITADET
+874 GDYATLSVGGTLNLS
-885 GKATVK
+885 ATVK
-891 ALEAGTA
+891 PDEAANKELEWTSSNSDVATVSENENGNGVIVTAVGEGSTIITA
-898 TITAKA
+898 TAKD
-904 GDQTATCEVTVTA
+904 G
-917 KTVEV
+917 
-922 ESVTITGTG
+922 S
-931 VENKKATMTAGDT
+931 
-944 LQLSAMVLPEGA
+944 SA
-956 TEQGVT
+956 
-962 WESSNDSFA
+962 
-971 TVTNGTVTAANVT
+971 
-984 EQKTVTITAKS
+984 
-995 VSNEEKSDSI
+995 SDSI
-1005 TITVNPVAVTGIQLN
+1005 TVKVNPVAVTGIQLS

-1044 ANKEVTWRVENTE
+1044 ANKDVTWTSSSDSVATVEN
-1057 GSEVV
+1057 GV
-1062 RLSGTTGNSITVTA
+1062 VTA
-1076 VGSGTATITATSK
+1076 VGSGTATITATSN
-1089 ANSEVTAICEVT
+1089 ANSEVKATCTVT

-1112 APEGT
+1112 DSSGNTTSATMTLSEG
-1117 QGGTTEIPAALNV
+1117 AN
-1130 GETLQLTA
+1130 TLQLTA
-1138 TVKPAE
+1138 TVEPSNATNKAVTWSSNATNVAE
-1144 ANYDKNQISWDVTSG
+1144 VNDTGLVT
-1159 AQYVTISTPAKGE
+1159 A
-1172 TITVTGK
+1172 K
-1179 SAGEATITAKVD
+1179 SAGKVTITAT
-1191 ATHSATFTITVKA
+1191 ATDGSGVSGSMEITVE
-1204 ASTPTPGDGGT
+1204 PVETPGGDQTGGNQPGGNQPGGNQP
-1215 ETGGNQTGTGGNQ
+1215 GGNQTG
-1228 SETGAGNGNQPVTG
+1228 GNQPGGSQPGGDQTG
-1242 GEGQTP
+1242 
-1248 VETTPTTQA
+1248 ETTTQA

>member
-13 ALSLSLAIS
+13 ALSLSLAVS

-43 QWTSNGYI
+43 QWTTNGYI
-51 AGYPDGTFKPDNSI
+51 SGYPDGTFKPDNSI

-139 DQDFASAAKYVD
+139 DQDYASAAKYVD

-214 FEDYRLTSSSLSDKI
+214 FEDYRLTSTSLSDKI

-262 TVTADGCEIS
+262 TVTADDCEIS

-314 EFNSYIELDANIDY
+314 EFSSYIELDANIDY

-397 RPDHLDRRNGA
+397 RPDHLDTRNGA
-408 SKPDYTSTSSGDVGY
+408 SRPDYTSTSSGDVGY

-428 YDDLTIRR
+428 YDDLTASR
-436 DERTYS
+436 DKLYK

-448 VRVMSADDW
+448 VKVTADGG
-457 VKLKNMTI
+457 VTLKNMTI
-465 YGDLT
+465 YGNLT
-470 IDEDVENGDVY
+470 IDEDVENGEVY
-481 LDDLDIRGHVY
+481 LEDLDIRGHVY
-492 IYGGGQDT
+492 IYGGGDST
-500 VSFEDCQIEGN
+500 VGFYDCEIEGN
-511 IYAKKDHGSR
+511 IYARKDYDNT
-521 PVGLKIDSNT
+521 PVGLYIDGDTVENFDG
-531 AEDLD
+531 DL
-536 GYISIEDN
+536 YIDDD

-554 DKVYVLTGSTVEI
+554 EKVYVLTGSTVEI

-576 NAKTDNLTITSGTTV
+576 SAKTSKLKITDRTTV
-591 DKLSISSSSVKG
+591 DKLSISSSSAED
-603 SKITNNGTIKEL
+603 STITNNGTINEL
-615 NTSQNITV
+615 NTSQDIKV
-623 DGNGTVS
+623 DGNGTI
-630 KDTGNVTYEKSVT
+630 KDKTGSGNVTTGESQNISVT
-643 SVSLDKATAELTVGE
+643 GVSLNKTATTIEVGKTE
-658 TLKLTATVSPSE
+658 KLTATVQPTN
-670 AANKSVTWSSSD
+670 ATNQKVTWKSSNED
-682 ASVATVDANGN
+682 VATVGTDGTVTANA
-693 VKGVKAGTAT
+693 VGTAD
-703 ITVTTADG
+703 ITVTTEDG
-711 GHTATCVVTVKEKP
+711 GKTA
-725 AETVPAESVTLDKKE
+725 
-740 LTLTVGGTD
+740 
-749 GTLTA
+749 
-754 TVKPADTTDKLK
+754 
-766 WTVSDNSEN
+766 
-775 ISITENND
+775 
-783 GSVTVKALK
+783 
-792 ATEENKTVTIVAT
+792 
-805 AGSVS
+805 
-810 DTCTV
+810 TCTV
-815 TVNPKTV
+815 TAKEATTEIEVTGITISDGTAGSEEKTLKVGNTLPLTANIDPSNATNQNITWSVSDDKDDVDVVTLSSTTDKQITVKANAVGAATV
-822 TVTSITISGAPQESI
+822 TVKTA
-837 EVDGTFDL
+837 DGKHTDSYK
-845 MANVT
+845 VT
-850 VEPTGSTY
+850 VEENTVAVTGI
-858 EGEIIW
+858 EL
-864 DQNSNPTDGE
+864 DQTSLTLKE
-874 GDVVQITADET
+874 E
-885 GKATVK
+885 
-891 ALEAGTA
+891 GTA
-898 TITAKA
+898 TLTAEVSPEN
-904 GDQTATCEVTVTA
+904 ATD
-917 KTVEV
+917 KT
-922 ESVTITGTG
+922 
-931 VENKKATMTAGDT
+931 
-944 LQLSAMVLPEGA
+944 
-956 TEQGVT
+956 VT
-962 WESSNDSFA
+962 WESSNSEYVSVTPSETENGKA
-971 TVTNGTVTAANVT
+971 TITAIKPT
-984 EQKTVTITAKS
+984 GESSVTITAKAIGGE
-995 VSNEEKSDSI
+995 NITDSI
-1005 TITVNPVAVTGIQLN
+1005 EITVNPKALESITLTTDKNTLTSVNDTTTITAKANPEGAELGTVEWESSNNGVATV
-1020 QSSVELTGI
+1020 QSNGDG
-1029 NSSTTLT
+1029 T
-1036 ATVTPNNA
+1036 ATVTA
-1044 ANKEVTWRVENTE
+1044 KA
-1057 GSEVV
+1057 
-1062 RLSGTTGNSITVTA
+1062 
-1076 VGSGTATITATSK
+1076 SGTATITATAGGK
-1089 ANSEVTAICEVT
+1089 SEECQIT
-1101 VTVPVTGVTIK
+1101 VNVPVTGVTIK